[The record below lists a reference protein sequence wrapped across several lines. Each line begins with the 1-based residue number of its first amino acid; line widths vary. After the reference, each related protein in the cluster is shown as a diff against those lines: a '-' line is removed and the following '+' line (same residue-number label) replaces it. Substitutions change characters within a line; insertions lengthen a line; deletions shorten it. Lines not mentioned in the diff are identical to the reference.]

1 MKNNLSIS
9 LVLSGILCSCLD
21 AQVMDI
27 GTNFY
32 RDYLDLAQNKGIF
45 KATDAPLEFTQRNGT
60 KFTFDKIPNNNARN
74 NKGNFTALGRN
85 FVVTA
90 THVENGTNAV
100 DYNEKRGVF
109 GNTKYEYLTRYSST
123 STSKV
128 YNTETT
134 YLRTTKFIVEGS
146 VDPID
151 IPDLEISPASYNDQD
166 IAEIEVRKIE
176 NYFKA
181 IKNSGGANGNDI
193 FAYQAGIGLLSL
205 EKPRIDPITGNP
217 TGGYDTIV
225 DKDGTNNQ
233 TLGASLNNINII
245 NSVAYKKKI
254 SLLGDGNEVNGIYVL
269 PFTNDNFR
277 NKLYIGDSGSGF
289 FVYDTLKNKWV
300 LVGVTS
306 VANGTQNYASIV
318 TARDFNDYK
327 KEYENLV
334 SGVNVLGSALVQN
347 KDNIFSSANGSNIM
361 LNSNLDL
368 GHGGIVVNSGDFTLN
383 STNGSKIAKFA
394 GFDIAGGASL
404 NLNVV
409 SDTSVHKLGKG
420 SLIVS
425 SSGNKPLRLGEGV
438 VELRA
443 LNAFDKIYLT
453 SGRGLLR
460 LGVNESLNDK
470 IFFGNGG
477 GALDL
482 NGFDQTFNNI
492 SANSSDAKI
501 TNKNPQRATL
511 AINGESGKDT
521 IFHANIDKNIELK
534 HSGQGKELVFDG
546 GFDIDGA
553 LSLENAKVTLQGH
566 PKTHA
571 IGDASVLTPLAKS
584 KIAAAGLSEPV
595 YMDLT
600 RPSTLSQP
608 DWDERK
614 FSAKDGIKLKS
625 SELTIGK
632 DAKLNGDITAK
643 NSVINLSGELTHYID
658 KFDGSNTYDDG
669 LKYRQDVQSG
679 NLLVKDVK
687 FDNKIVM
694 DSDSLL
700 RVGGG
705 ATKLKELVINGKDT
719 PLAKDVLLGDG
730 KFEIENLEVSG
741 AQKLG
746 FEPDSVVKKSLK
758 IKSFGS
764 ENEPVL
770 DFKKV
775 LTLGAGMK
783 FDVDFTAALKGGMAL
798 DKTYTLVSAQS
809 IINEGAIF
817 NNEQKLGD
825 LFMTYTISDG
835 KIVMKLSDKK
845 GENPAVSSN
854 VVQERVSKFSQR
866 ENKILSMLKGTPEF
880 VQAIS
885 SGDDE
890 ALRKLAQKADK
901 DMREISTS
909 SLKMSIKALQ
919 NSNELMNSRLFQVTQ
934 LRAKADISQFKL
946 AGLESDIMPSAK
958 MAYEAAEASRER
970 NNFWANVNGAYFKDK
985 KSDGDLKFYGTN
997 IGYDRGYDE
1006 FILGVSAGVSKAK
1019 FSSNVLKDDAKIYS
1033 FGAYGLFERGAH
1045 EIQSNLNFAFIN
1057 SKRSLDEAQKA
1068 SAKGRGILSSNYYK
1082 YKISLSKSGEY
1093 EQSIKP
1099 LLALELGANGI
1110 DGFKND
1116 RYDQKSINDFNVAV
1130 AAGVEYA
1137 LNSDKNAFSVQFL
1150 VKQSVYNSEDKSYV
1164 SLNNSN
1170 EYVDYK
1176 LDNNKLSYKLT
1187 LNSDTKLSENLV
1199 LSSQLSGM
1207 LDNDKNYGI
1216 SGGLKIEYKF

>member
-9 LVLSGILCSCLD
+9 LVLSSILCSCLD

-60 KFTFDKIPNNNARN
+60 KFTFNKIPNNNARN
-74 NKGNFTALGRN
+74 NKGNFTSLGRN

-90 THVENGTNAV
+90 NHTLLASAATNFNEN
-100 DYNEKRGVF
+100 RGWF
-109 GNTKYEYLTRYSST
+109 GNTLYEYATNST
-123 STSKV
+123 QKL
-128 YNTETT
+128 YGADTT
-134 YLRTTKFIVEGS
+134 YLRTSKYIVEGQI
-146 VDPID
+146 DPLD
-151 IPDLEISPASYNDQD
+151 VPNLEISSQDQAKD
-166 IAEIEVRKIE
+166 EANANKIE
-176 NYFKA
+176 DRFRD
-181 IKNSGGANGNDI
+181 IKNSGGASGENI
-193 FAYQAGIGLLSL
+193 LAYEAGTGSLAL
-205 EKPRIDPITGNP
+205 EKPKSDSDGFAEVMSATEFENQN
-217 TGGYDTIV
+217 IV
-225 DKDGTNNQ
+225 NNA
-233 TLGASLNNINII
+233 LGASVNEIG
-245 NSVAYKKKI
+245 VAYSAVYKSHYSSVSKPGVYLFMT
-254 SLLGDGNEVNGIYVL
+254 SNRD
-269 PFTNDNFR
+269 FR
-277 NKLYIGDSGSGF
+277 NRLLPGDSGSGF
-289 FVYDTLKNKWV
+289 FVYDTVAQKWV
-300 LVGVTS
+300 LVGVLTG
-306 VANGTQNYASIV
+306 VEDNKNYASIV

-347 KDNIFSSANGSNIM
+347 KDNIFSSANGSNIT

-368 GHGGIVVNSGDFTLN
+368 GHGGIVVNSGDLTLN

-404 NLNVV
+404 NLNVT
-409 SDTSVHKLGKG
+409 SDTSVHKVGKG

-460 LGVNESLNDK
+460 LGVNENLNDK

-501 TNKNPQRATL
+501 TNENPQRATL
-511 AINGESGKDT
+511 KINGESGKDT
-521 IFHANIDKNIELK
+521 IFHASIDKNIELK

-584 KIAAAGLSEPV
+584 KIAAAGLSEPA

-614 FSAKDGIKLKS
+614 FSAKDGIKLNS

-669 LKYRQDVQSG
+669 LKYRQDIESK

-730 KFEIENLEVSG
+730 KFEVENLEVSG

-746 FEPDSVVKKSLK
+746 FEPDSLIKKSLK

-764 ENEPVL
+764 ENEPIL

-798 DKTYTLVSAQS
+798 DKTYTLVSAQN

-825 LFMTYTISDG
+825 LFMTYAISDG
-835 KIVMKLSDKK
+835 KIVMKLSDKN

-901 DMREISTS
+901 DMKEISTS
-909 SLKMSIKALQ
+909 ALKVSIKALQ

-997 IGYDRGYDE
+997 VGYDRGYDE
-1006 FILGVSAGVSKAK
+1006 FILGVSTGVSKAK
-1019 FSSNVLKDDAKIYS
+1019 FSSDILKDDAKIYS

-1068 SAKGRGILSSNYYK
+1068 SVKGRGILSSNYYK
-1082 YKISLSKSGEY
+1082 YKISLSKSGEF

-1116 RYDQKSINDFNVAV
+1116 RYDQKSVNDFNVAV

-1137 LNSDKNAFSVQFL
+1137 LNSEKNAFSVQFL

-1187 LNSDTKLSENLV
+1187 LNSDTKFSENLV

>member
-9 LVLSGILCSCLD
+9 LVLSSILCSCLD

-60 KFTFDKIPNNNARN
+60 KFTFNKIPNNNARN
-74 NKGNFTALGRN
+74 NKGNFTSLGRN

-90 THVENGTNAV
+90 NHTLLASAATNFNEN
-100 DYNEKRGVF
+100 RGWF
-109 GNTKYEYLTRYSST
+109 GNTLYEYATNST
-123 STSKV
+123 QKL
-128 YNTETT
+128 YGADTT
-134 YLRTTKFIVEGS
+134 YLRTSKYIVEGQI
-146 VDPID
+146 DPLD
-151 IPDLEISPASYNDQD
+151 VPNLEISSQDQAKD
-166 IAEIEVRKIE
+166 EANANKIE
-176 NYFKA
+176 DRFRD
-181 IKNSGGANGNDI
+181 IKNSGGASGENI
-193 FAYQAGIGLLSL
+193 LAYEAGTGSLAL
-205 EKPRIDPITGNP
+205 EKPKSDSDGFAEVMSATEFENQN
-217 TGGYDTIV
+217 IV
-225 DKDGTNNQ
+225 NNA
-233 TLGASLNNINII
+233 LGASVNEIG
-245 NSVAYKKKI
+245 VAYSAVYKSHYSSVSKPGVYLFMT
-254 SLLGDGNEVNGIYVL
+254 SNRG
-269 PFTNDNFR
+269 FR
-277 NKLYIGDSGSGF
+277 NRLLPGDSGSGF
-289 FVYDTLKNKWV
+289 FVYDTVAQKWV
-300 LVGVTS
+300 LVGVLTG
-306 VANGTQNYASIV
+306 VEDNKNYASIV

-347 KDNIFSSANGSNIM
+347 KDNIFSSANGSNIT

-368 GHGGIVVNSGDFTLN
+368 GHGGIVVNSGDLMLN
-383 STNGSKIAKFA
+383 STNGSNIAKFA

-443 LNAFDKIYLT
+443 LNAFDKIYIT

-460 LGVNESLNDK
+460 LGVNENLNDK

-482 NGFDQTFNNI
+482 NGFDQTFDNI

-501 TNKNPQRATL
+501 TNENSQMATL
-511 AINGESGKDT
+511 KINGESGKDT
-521 IFHANIDKNIELK
+521 IFHASIDKNIELK
-534 HSGQGKELVFDG
+534 HSGQGKELIFDG

-584 KIAAAGLSEPV
+584 KIAAAGLSEPA

-600 RPSTLSQP
+600 RPSTLFQP

-669 LKYRQDVQSG
+669 LKYRQDIESK

-705 ATKLKELVINGKDT
+705 TTKLKELVINGKDT

-730 KFEIENLEVSG
+730 KFEVENLEVSG

-746 FEPDSVVKKSLK
+746 FEPDSLIKKSLK

-764 ENEPVL
+764 ENEPAL

-798 DKTYTLVSAQS
+798 DKTYTLVSAQN

-825 LFMTYTISDG
+825 LFMTYAISDG

-890 ALRKLAQKADK
+890 TLRKLAQKADK

-909 SLKMSIKALQ
+909 SLKMSMKALQ

-958 MAYEAAEASRER
+958 MAYEAAEARRER
-970 NNFWANVNGAYFKDK
+970 NNFWANVNGAYFKDRQ
-985 KSDGDLKFYGTN
+985 SDGDLKFYGTN

-1019 FSSNVLKDDAKIYS
+1019 FSSDILKDDAKIYS

-1068 SAKGRGILSSNYYK
+1068 SVKGRGILSSNYYK

-1137 LNSDKNAFSVQFL
+1137 LNSEKNAFSMQFL

-1164 SLNNSN
+1164 SLNNSS

>member
-9 LVLSGILCSCLD
+9 LVLSSILCSCLD

-60 KFTFDKIPNNNARN
+60 KFTFNKIPNNNARN

-90 THVENGTNAV
+90 NHTLLASAATNFNEN
-100 DYNEKRGVF
+100 RGWF
-109 GNTKYEYLTRYSST
+109 GNTLNEYATNST
-123 STSKV
+123 QKL
-128 YNTETT
+128 YGADTT
-134 YLRTTKFIVEGS
+134 YLRTSKYIIEGQI
-146 VDPID
+146 DPLD
-151 IPDLEISPASYNDQD
+151 VPNLEISSQDQIKD
-166 IAEIEVRKIE
+166 EANAKKIE
-176 NYFKA
+176 DRFRD
-181 IKNSGGANGNDI
+181 IKNSGGASGENI
-193 FAYQAGIGLLSL
+193 LAYEAGTGSLAL
-205 EKPRIDPITGNP
+205 EKPKS
-217 TGGYDTIV
+217 DTDGFAEVMSATEFENQNIV
-225 DKDGTNNQ
+225 NNA
-233 TLGASLNNINII
+233 LGASVNEIG
-245 NSVAYKKKI
+245 VAYSAVYKSHYSSVSKPGVYLFMT
-254 SLLGDGNEVNGIYVL
+254 SNRG
-269 PFTNDNFR
+269 FR
-277 NKLYIGDSGSGF
+277 NRLLPGDSGSGF
-289 FVYDTLKNKWV
+289 FVYDTVAQKWV
-300 LVGVTS
+300 LVGVLTG
-306 VANGTQNYASIV
+306 VEDNKNYASIV

-347 KDNIFSSANGSNIM
+347 KDNIFSSANGSNIT
-361 LNSNLDL
+361 LSTNLDL

-394 GFDIAGGASL
+394 GFDIARGASL
-404 NLNVV
+404 NLNVT

-425 SSGNKPLRLGEGV
+425 SSGNKPLRLGDGV

-460 LGVNESLNDK
+460 LGVNENLNDK

-482 NGFDQTFNNI
+482 NGFDQTFDNI

-501 TNKNPQRATL
+501 TNANSQRATL
-511 AINGESGKDT
+511 TINGESAKDT
-521 IFHANIDKNIELK
+521 IFHASINKNIELR

-566 PKTHA
+566 PKAHA

-584 KIAAAGLSEPV
+584 KIATAGLSEPA
-595 YMDLT
+595 YMDLA

-669 LKYRQDVQSG
+669 LKYRQDIESK

-730 KFEIENLEVSG
+730 KFEVENLEVSG

-746 FEPDSVVKKSLK
+746 FEPDSLIKNSLK

-764 ENEPVL
+764 ENEPIL

-798 DKTYTLVSAQS
+798 DKTYTLVSAQN

-825 LFMTYTISDG
+825 LFMTYAISDG

-866 ENKILSMLKGTPEF
+866 ENKILSMLEGTPEF

-901 DMREISTS
+901 DMKEISTS
-909 SLKMSIKALQ
+909 SLKVSMKALQ
-919 NSNELMNSRLFQVTQ
+919 NSNELMNSRLFVITR

-946 AGLESDIMPSAK
+946 AGLENDIMPSAK

-970 NNFWANVNGAYFKDK
+970 NNFWANVNGAYFKDRQ
-985 KSDGDLKFYGTN
+985 SDGNLKFYGTN

-1068 SAKGRGILSSNYYK
+1068 SVKGRGILSSNYYK
-1082 YKISLSKSGEY
+1082 YKISLSKSGEF

-1116 RYDQKSINDFNVAV
+1116 RYDQKSVNNFNVAV

-1137 LNSDKNAFSVQFL
+1137 LNSEKNAFSVQFL

-1164 SLNNSN
+1164 SLNNSS

>member
-9 LVLSGILCSCLD
+9 LVLSSILCSCLD

-45 KATDAPLEFTQRNGT
+45 KATDAPLEFAQRNGT
-60 KFTFDKIPNNNARN
+60 KFTFNRIPNNNARN
-74 NKGNFTALGRN
+74 NKGNFTSLGRN

-90 THVENGTNAV
+90 NHTLLASAATNFNEN
-100 DYNEKRGVF
+100 RGWF
-109 GNTKYEYLTRYSST
+109 GNTLYEYATNST
-123 STSKV
+123 QKL
-128 YNTETT
+128 YGADTT
-134 YLRTTKFIVEGS
+134 YLRTSKYIVEGQI
-146 VDPID
+146 DPLD
-151 IPDLEISPASYNDQD
+151 VPNLEISSQDQTKD
-166 IAEIEVRKIE
+166 EANAKKIE
-176 NYFKA
+176 DRFRD
-181 IKNSGGANGNDI
+181 IKNSGGASGENI
-193 FAYQAGIGLLSL
+193 LAYEAGTGSLAL
-205 EKPRIDPITGNP
+205 EKPKSDSDGFAEVMSATEFENQN
-217 TGGYDTIV
+217 IV
-225 DKDGTNNQ
+225 NNA
-233 TLGASLNNINII
+233 LGASVNEIG
-245 NSVAYKKKI
+245 VAYSAVYKSHYSSVSKPGVYLFMT
-254 SLLGDGNEVNGIYVL
+254 SNRG
-269 PFTNDNFR
+269 FR
-277 NKLYIGDSGSGF
+277 NRLLPGDSGSGF
-289 FVYDTLKNKWV
+289 FVYDTVAQKWV
-300 LVGVTS
+300 LVGVLTG
-306 VANGTQNYASIV
+306 VEDNKNYASIV

-347 KDNIFSSANGSNIM
+347 KDNIFSSANGSNIT

-368 GHGGIVVNSGDFTLN
+368 GHGGIVVNSGDLTLN

-394 GFDIAGGASL
+394 GFDIARGASL

-460 LGVNESLNDK
+460 LGVNENLNDK

-482 NGFDQTFNNI
+482 NGFDQTFDNI

-501 TNKNPQRATL
+501 TNENPQRATL
-511 AINGESGKDT
+511 AINGESGEDT
-521 IFHANIDKNIELK
+521 IFHASIDKNIELK

-566 PKTHA
+566 PKMHA

-584 KIAAAGLSEPV
+584 KIAAAGLSEPA

-669 LKYRQDVQSG
+669 LKYRQDIESK

-705 ATKLKELVINGKDT
+705 ATKLKELVINGKGT

-730 KFEIENLEVSG
+730 KFEVENLEVSG

-746 FEPDSVVKKSLK
+746 FEPDSLIKKSLK

-798 DKTYTLVSAQS
+798 DKTYTLVSAQN

-825 LFMTYTISDG
+825 LFMTYAISDG

-901 DMREISTS
+901 DMKEISTS
-909 SLKMSIKALQ
+909 SLKMSIKVLQ

-970 NNFWANVNGAYFKDK
+970 NNFWANVNGAYFKDRQ
-985 KSDGDLKFYGTN
+985 SDGDLKFYGTN

-1068 SAKGRGILSSNYYK
+1068 SVKGRGILSSNYYK

-1116 RYDQKSINDFNVAV
+1116 RYDQKSINEFNVAV

-1164 SLNNSN
+1164 SLNNSS

>member
-9 LVLSGILCSCLD
+9 LVLSSILCSCLD

-60 KFTFDKIPNNNARN
+60 KFTFNKIPNNNARN

-90 THVENGTNAV
+90 NHTLLASAATNFNEN
-100 DYNEKRGVF
+100 RGWF
-109 GNTKYEYLTRYSST
+109 GNTLYEYATNST
-123 STSKV
+123 QKL
-128 YNTETT
+128 YGADTT
-134 YLRTTKFIVEGS
+134 YLRTSKYIVEGQI
-146 VDPID
+146 DPLD
-151 IPDLEISPASYNDQD
+151 VPNLEISSQDQTKD
-166 IAEIEVRKIE
+166 EANANKIE
-176 NYFKA
+176 DRFRE
-181 IKNSGGANGNDI
+181 IKNSGGASGDNI
-193 FAYQAGIGLLSL
+193 LAYEAGTGSLAL
-205 EKPRIDPITGNP
+205 EKPKSDSDGFAEVMSATEFEHQN
-217 TGGYDTIV
+217 IV
-225 DKDGTNNQ
+225 NNA
-233 TLGASLNNINII
+233 LGASVNEIG
-245 NSVAYKKKI
+245 VAYSAVYKSHYSSVSKPGVYLFMT
-254 SLLGDGNEVNGIYVL
+254 SNRG
-269 PFTNDNFR
+269 FR
-277 NKLYIGDSGSGF
+277 NRLLPGDSGSGF
-289 FVYDTLKNKWV
+289 FVYDTVAQKWV
-300 LVGVTS
+300 LVGVLTG
-306 VANGTQNYASIV
+306 VEDNKNYASIV

-347 KDNIFSSANGSNIM
+347 KDNIFSSANGSNIT

-368 GHGGIVVNSGDFTLN
+368 GHGGIVVNSGDLTLN

-460 LGVNESLNDK
+460 LGVNENLNDK

-477 GALDL
+477 GVLDL

-501 TNKNPQRATL
+501 TNENSQRATL

-521 IFHANIDKNIELK
+521 IFHASIDKNIELK

-584 KIAAAGLSEPV
+584 KIAAAGLSEPA
-595 YMDLT
+595 YMDLA

-669 LKYRQDVQSG
+669 LKYRQDIESK

-705 ATKLKELVINGKDT
+705 TTKLKELVINGKDT

-730 KFEIENLEVSG
+730 KFEVENLEISG

-746 FEPDSVVKKSLK
+746 FEPDSLIKKSLK

-798 DKTYTLVSAQS
+798 DKTYTLVSAQN

-817 NNEQKLGD
+817 NNEQKFGD
-825 LFMTYTISDG
+825 LFMTYVISDG

-909 SLKMSIKALQ
+909 SLKVSIKALQ
-919 NSNELMNSRLFQVTQ
+919 NSNELMNSRLFVITR

-958 MAYEAAEASRER
+958 MAYKAAEASRER

-997 IGYDRGYDE
+997 VGYDRGYDE

-1019 FSSNVLKDDAKIYS
+1019 FSSDILKDDAKIYS

-1057 SKRSLDEAQKA
+1057 SKRSLDDAQKA
-1068 SAKGRGILSSNYYK
+1068 SVKGRGILSSNYYK
-1082 YKISLSKSGEY
+1082 YKISLSKSGEF

-1116 RYDQKSINDFNVAV
+1116 QYDQKSINDFNVAV

-1164 SLNNSN
+1164 SLNNSS

-1207 LDNDKNYGI
+1207 LDKDKNYGI

>member
-45 KATDAPLEFTQRNGT
+45 KATDAPLEFTQRNGA
-60 KFTFDKIPNNNARN
+60 KFTFNKIPNNNARN
-74 NKGNFTALGRN
+74 NKGNFTSLGRN

-90 THVENGTNAV
+90 NNTLLASAATNFNEN
-100 DYNEKRGVF
+100 RGWF
-109 GNTKYEYLTRYSST
+109 GNTLYEYATNST
-123 STSKV
+123 QKL
-128 YNTETT
+128 YGADTT
-134 YLRTTKFIVEGS
+134 YLRTSKYIVEGQI
-146 VDPID
+146 DPLD
-151 IPDLEISPASYNDQD
+151 VPNLEISSQDQAKD
-166 IAEIEVRKIE
+166 EANAKKIE
-176 NYFKA
+176 DRFRD
-181 IKNSGGANGNDI
+181 IKNSGGASGENI
-193 FAYQAGIGLLSL
+193 LAYEAGTGSLAL
-205 EKPRIDPITGNP
+205 EKPKS
-217 TGGYDTIV
+217 DTDGFAEVMSATEFENQNIV
-225 DKDGTNNQ
+225 NNA
-233 TLGASLNNINII
+233 LGASVNEIG
-245 NSVAYKKKI
+245 VAYSAVYKTHYSSVSKPGVYLFMT
-254 SLLGDGNEVNGIYVL
+254 SNRG
-269 PFTNDNFR
+269 FR
-277 NKLYIGDSGSGF
+277 NRLLPGDSGSGF
-289 FVYDTLKNKWV
+289 FVYDTVAQKWV
-300 LVGVTS
+300 LVGVLTG
-306 VANGTQNYASIV
+306 VEDNKNYASIV

-327 KEYENLV
+327 KGYENLV
-334 SGVNVLGSALVQN
+334 SGVNVLGSALVKN
-347 KDNIFSSANGSNIM
+347 KDNIFSSANGSNIT
-361 LNSNLDL
+361 LSTNLDL

-394 GFDIAGGASL
+394 GFDIARGASL
-404 NLNVV
+404 NLNVT
-409 SDTSVHKLGKG
+409 SDTSVHKVGKG

-425 SSGNKPLRLGEGV
+425 SSGNKPLRLGDGV

-443 LNAFDKIYLT
+443 LSAFDKIYLT

-460 LGVNESLNDK
+460 LGVNENLNDK

-482 NGFDQTFNNI
+482 NGFDQTFDNI

-501 TNKNPQRATL
+501 TNANSQRATL
-511 AINGESGKDT
+511 TINGESGKDT
-521 IFHANIDKNIELK
+521 IFHASIDKNIELR
-534 HSGQGKELVFDG
+534 HSGQGKELIFDG

-553 LSLENAKVTLQGH
+553 LSLEDAKVTLQGH

-669 LKYRQDVQSG
+669 LKYRQDIESK
-679 NLLVKDVK
+679 NLLVKYVK

-700 RVGGG
+700 KVGGG
-705 ATKLKELVINGKDT
+705 TTKLKELVINGKDT

-730 KFEIENLEVSG
+730 KFEVENLEVSG

-746 FEPDSVVKKSLK
+746 FEPDSFIKKSLK

-825 LFMTYTISDG
+825 LFMTYAISDG

-845 GENPAVSSN
+845 GENPAVSPN

-890 ALRKLAQKADK
+890 VLRKLAQKADK
-901 DMREISTS
+901 DMKEISTS

-1019 FSSNVLKDDAKIYS
+1019 FSSDILKDDAKIYS

-1045 EIQSNLNFAFIN
+1045 EIQSNLNFVFIN

-1068 SAKGRGILSSNYYK
+1068 SVKGRGILSSNYYK
-1082 YKISLSKSGEY
+1082 YKISLSKSGEF

-1116 RYDQKSINDFNVAV
+1116 RYDQKSVNDFNVAV

-1137 LNSDKNAFSVQFL
+1137 LNSEKNAFSVQFL

-1164 SLNNSN
+1164 SLNNSS

>member
-9 LVLSGILCSCLD
+9 LVLSSILFSCLD

-60 KFTFDKIPNNNARN
+60 KFTFNKIPNNNARN

-90 THVENGTNAV
+90 NHTLLASAATNFNEN
-100 DYNEKRGVF
+100 RGWF
-109 GNTKYEYLTRYSST
+109 GNTLYEYATNST
-123 STSKV
+123 QKL
-128 YNTETT
+128 YGADTT
-134 YLRTTKFIVEGS
+134 YLRTSKYIVEGQI
-146 VDPID
+146 DPLD
-151 IPDLEISPASYNDQD
+151 VPNLEISSQDQTKD
-166 IAEIEVRKIE
+166 EANAKKIE
-176 NYFKA
+176 DRFRD
-181 IKNSGGANGNDI
+181 IKNSGGASGENI
-193 FAYQAGIGLLSL
+193 LAYEAGTGSLAL
-205 EKPRIDPITGNP
+205 EKPKSDSDGFAEVMSATEFEHQN
-217 TGGYDTIV
+217 IV
-225 DKDGTNNQ
+225 NNA
-233 TLGASLNNINII
+233 LGASVNEIG
-245 NSVAYKKKI
+245 VAYSAVYKSHYSSVSKPGVYLFMT
-254 SLLGDGNEVNGIYVL
+254 SNRG
-269 PFTNDNFR
+269 FR
-277 NKLYIGDSGSGF
+277 NRLLPGDSGSGF
-289 FVYDTLKNKWV
+289 FVYDTVAQKWV
-300 LVGVTS
+300 LVGVLTG
-306 VANGTQNYASIV
+306 VEDNKNYASIV

-347 KDNIFSSANGSNIM
+347 KDNIFSSANGSNIT

-368 GHGGIVVNSGDFTLN
+368 GHGGIAVNSGDLTLN

-482 NGFDQTFNNI
+482 NGFNQTFNNI

-501 TNKNPQRATL
+501 TNENSQRATL
-511 AINGESGKDT
+511 KINGESGKDT
-521 IFHANIDKNIELK
+521 IFHASIDKNIELK

-571 IGDASVLTPLAKS
+571 IGDASVLTNEAKS
-584 KIAAAGLSEPV
+584 KIAAAGLSEPA

-669 LKYRQDVQSG
+669 LKYRQDIESK

-700 RVGGG
+700 KVGGG
-705 ATKLKELVINGKDT
+705 TTKLKELVINGKDT

-730 KFEIENLEVSG
+730 KFEVENLEVSG

-746 FEPDSVVKKSLK
+746 FEPDSLIKKSLK

-825 LFMTYTISDG
+825 LFMTYAINGG
-835 KIVMKLSDKK
+835 KIEMKLSDKK
-845 GENPAVSSN
+845 GENPAVSPN
-854 VVQERVSKFSQR
+854 IVQERVSKFSQR
-866 ENKILSMLKGTPEF
+866 ESKILSMLKGTPEF

-901 DMREISTS
+901 EMKEISTS

-985 KSDGDLKFYGTN
+985 ISDGDLKFYGTN

-1006 FILGVSAGVSKAK
+1006 FILGLSAGVSKAK
-1019 FSSNVLKDDAKIYS
+1019 FSSNMLKDDAKIYS
-1033 FGAYGLFERGAH
+1033 FGAYWLFERGPH

-1057 SKRSLDEAQKA
+1057 SKRSLDERQKA
-1068 SAKGRGILSSNYYK
+1068 SVKGRGILSSNYYK
-1082 YKISLSKSGEY
+1082 YKISLSKSGEF

-1099 LLALELGANGI
+1099 LLALELGTNGI

-1176 LDNNKLSYKLT
+1176 LDNNKLNYKLT
-1187 LNSDTKLSENLV
+1187 LNSETKLSENLV

>member
-9 LVLSGILCSCLD
+9 LVLSSILCSCLD

-60 KFTFDKIPNNNARN
+60 KFTFNKIPNNNARN
-74 NKGNFTALGRN
+74 NKGNFTSLGRS

-90 THVENGTNAV
+90 NHTLLASAATNFNEN
-100 DYNEKRGVF
+100 RGWF
-109 GNTKYEYLTRYSST
+109 GNTLYEYATNST
-123 STSKV
+123 QKL
-128 YNTETT
+128 YGADTT
-134 YLRTTKFIVEGS
+134 YLRTSKYIVEGQI
-146 VDPID
+146 DPLD
-151 IPDLEISPASYNDQD
+151 VPNLEISSQDQAKD
-166 IAEIEVRKIE
+166 EANAKKIE
-176 NYFKA
+176 DRFRD
-181 IKNSGGANGNDI
+181 IKNSGGASGDNILAYEAGTGSLALERPKSDSDG
-193 FAYQAGIGLLSL
+193 FAEVMSATEFENQ
-205 EKPRIDPITGNP
+205 N
-217 TGGYDTIV
+217 IV
-225 DKDGTNNQ
+225 NNA
-233 TLGASLNNINII
+233 LGASVNEIG
-245 NSVAYKKKI
+245 VAYSAVYKSHYSSVSKPGVYLFMT
-254 SLLGDGNEVNGIYVL
+254 SNRG
-269 PFTNDNFR
+269 FR
-277 NKLYIGDSGSGF
+277 NRLLPGDSGSGF
-289 FVYDTLKNKWV
+289 FVYDAVSQKWV
-300 LVGVTS
+300 LVGVLTG
-306 VANGTQNYASIV
+306 VEDNKNYASIV

-347 KDNIFSSANGSNIM
+347 KDNIFSSANGSNIT

-460 LGVNESLNDK
+460 LGVNENLNDK

-482 NGFDQTFNNI
+482 NGFDQTFDNI

-501 TNKNPQRATL
+501 TNENSQRVAL
-511 AINGESGKDT
+511 KINGESGKDT

-584 KIAAAGLSEPV
+584 KIAAAGLSEPA

-669 LKYRQDVQSG
+669 LKYRQDIESK

-705 ATKLKELVINGKDT
+705 TTKLKELVINGKDT

-730 KFEIENLEVSG
+730 KFEVENLEVSG

-746 FEPDSVVKKSLK
+746 FEPDSLIKKSLK

-764 ENEPVL
+764 ENEPAL

-775 LTLGAGMK
+775 LTLGIGMK

-825 LFMTYTISDG
+825 LFMTYAISDG

-901 DMREISTS
+901 DMKEISAS
-909 SLKMSIKALQ
+909 ALKVSIKALQ

-970 NNFWANVNGAYFKDK
+970 NNFWANVNGAYFKDRQ
-985 KSDGDLKFYGTN
+985 SDGDLKFYGTN

-1019 FSSNVLKDDAKIYS
+1019 FSSDILKDDAKIYS

-1068 SAKGRGILSSNYYK
+1068 SVKGRGILSSNYYK
-1082 YKISLSKSGEY
+1082 YKISLSKSGEF

-1137 LNSDKNAFSVQFL
+1137 LNSEKNAFSVQFL

-1164 SLNNSN
+1164 SLNNSS

-1176 LDNNKLSYKLT
+1176 LDNNKLSYKLI

>member
-9 LVLSGILCSCLD
+9 LVLSSILCSCLD

-45 KATDAPLEFTQRNGT
+45 KAADAPLEFTQRNGT
-60 KFTFDKIPNNNARN
+60 KFTFNKIPNNNARN
-74 NKGNFTALGRN
+74 NKGNFTSLGRN

-90 THVENGTNAV
+90 NHTLLASAATNFNEN
-100 DYNEKRGVF
+100 RGWF
-109 GNTKYEYLTRYSST
+109 GNTLYEYATNST
-123 STSKV
+123 QKL
-128 YNTETT
+128 YGADTT
-134 YLRTTKFIVEGS
+134 YLRTSKYIVEGQI
-146 VDPID
+146 DPLD
-151 IPDLEISPASYNDQD
+151 VPNLEISSQDQTKD
-166 IAEIEVRKIE
+166 EANAKKIE
-176 NYFKA
+176 DRFRD
-181 IKNSGGANGNDI
+181 IKNSGGASGENI
-193 FAYQAGIGLLSL
+193 LAYEAGTGSLAL
-205 EKPRIDPITGNP
+205 EKPKSDSDGFAEVMSATEFEHQN
-217 TGGYDTIV
+217 IV
-225 DKDGTNNQ
+225 NNA
-233 TLGASLNNINII
+233 LGASVNEIG
-245 NSVAYKKKI
+245 VAYSAVYKSHYSSVSKPGVYLFMT
-254 SLLGDGNEVNGIYVL
+254 SNRG
-269 PFTNDNFR
+269 FR
-277 NKLYIGDSGSGF
+277 NRLLPGDSGSGF
-289 FVYDTLKNKWV
+289 FVYDTVAQKWV
-300 LVGVTS
+300 LVGVLTG
-306 VANGTQNYASIV
+306 VEDNKNYASIV

-347 KDNIFSSANGSNIM
+347 KDNIFSSANGSNIT

-368 GHGGIVVNSGDFTLN
+368 GHGGIVVNSGDLTLN

-460 LGVNESLNDK
+460 LGVNENLNDK

-482 NGFDQTFNNI
+482 NGFDQTFDNI

-501 TNKNPQRATL
+501 TNENSQRATL

-521 IFHANIDKNIELK
+521 IFHASIDKNIELK

-584 KIAAAGLSEPV
+584 KIAAAGLSEPA

-600 RPSTLSQP
+600 RPSTLFQP

-614 FSAKDGIKLKS
+614 FSAKDGINLKS

-658 KFDGSNTYDDG
+658 KFDGSNTYDNG
-669 LKYRQDVQSG
+669 LKYRQDIESK

-705 ATKLKELVINGKDT
+705 TTKLKELVINGKDT

-730 KFEIENLEVSG
+730 KFEVENLEVSG

-746 FEPDSVVKKSLK
+746 FEPDSLIKKSLK

-798 DKTYTLVSAQS
+798 DKTYTLVSAQN

-825 LFMTYTISDG
+825 LFMAYTISNG

-890 ALRKLAQKADK
+890 VLRKLAQKADK
-901 DMREISTS
+901 DMKEISTS

-919 NSNELMNSRLFQVTQ
+919 NSNELMNSRIFQVTQ
-934 LRAKADISQFKL
+934 LRVKADISQFKL

-958 MAYEAAEASRER
+958 MAYEAAEANRER
-970 NNFWANVNGAYFKDK
+970 NNFWANVNGAYFKDRQ
-985 KSDGDLKFYGTN
+985 SDGDLKFYGTN

-1068 SAKGRGILSSNYYK
+1068 SVKGRGILSSNYYK

-1137 LNSDKNAFSVQFL
+1137 LSSEKNAFIVQFL

-1164 SLNNSN
+1164 SLNNSS

>member
-9 LVLSGILCSCLD
+9 LVLSSILCSCLD

-45 KATDAPLEFTQRNGT
+45 KATDAPLEFTQRNGA
-60 KFTFDKIPNNNARN
+60 KFTFNKIPNNNARN
-74 NKGNFTALGRN
+74 NKGNFTSLGRN

-90 THVENGTNAV
+90 NHTLLASAATNFNEN
-100 DYNEKRGVF
+100 RGWF
-109 GNTKYEYLTRYSST
+109 GNTLYEYVTNST
-123 STSKV
+123 QKL
-128 YNTETT
+128 YGADTT
-134 YLRTTKFIVEGS
+134 YLRTSKYIVEGQI
-146 VDPID
+146 DPLD
-151 IPDLEISPASYNDQD
+151 VPNLEISSQDQTKD
-166 IAEIEVRKIE
+166 EANANKIE
-176 NYFKA
+176 DHFRD
-181 IKNSGGANGNDI
+181 IKNSGGASGENI
-193 FAYQAGIGLLSL
+193 LAYEAGTGSLAL
-205 EKPRIDPITGNP
+205 EKPKS
-217 TGGYDTIV
+217 DTDGFAEVMSATEFENQNIV
-225 DKDGTNNQ
+225 NNA
-233 TLGASLNNINII
+233 LGASVNEIG
-245 NSVAYKKKI
+245 VAYSAVYKTHYSSVSKPGVYLFMT
-254 SLLGDGNEVNGIYVL
+254 SNRG
-269 PFTNDNFR
+269 FR
-277 NKLYIGDSGSGF
+277 NRLLPGDSGSGF
-289 FVYDTLKNKWV
+289 FVYDTVAKKWV
-300 LVGVTS
+300 LVGVLTG
-306 VANGTQNYASIV
+306 VEDNKNYASIV
-318 TARDFNDYK
+318 TERDFNDYK
-327 KEYENLV
+327 KGYENLV

-347 KDNIFSSANGSNIM
+347 KDNIFSSANGSNIT
-361 LNSNLDL
+361 LSTNLDL

-383 STNGSKIAKFA
+383 STNGSKIAKIA
-394 GFDIAGGASL
+394 GFDIAEGASL
-404 NLNVV
+404 NLNVT

-460 LGVNESLNDK
+460 LGVNENLNDK

-482 NGFDQTFNNI
+482 NGFDQTFDNI

-501 TNKNPQRATL
+501 TNENSQRATL

-521 IFHANIDKNIELK
+521 IFHASIDKNIELR

-584 KIAAAGLSEPV
+584 KIAAAGLNEPD

-669 LKYRQDVQSG
+669 LKYRQDIESRK
-679 NLLVKDVK
+679 LLVKDVK

-705 ATKLKELVINGKDT
+705 TTRLKELVINGKDT

-730 KFEIENLEVSG
+730 KFEVENLEVSG

-746 FEPDSVVKKSLK
+746 FEPDSFIKKSLK

-783 FDVDFTAALKGGMAL
+783 FEVDFTAALKGGMAL

-817 NNEQKLGD
+817 NNEQKFGD
-825 LFMTYTISDG
+825 LFMTYAINGG
-835 KIVMKLSDKK
+835 KIEMKLSDKK
-845 GENPAVSSN
+845 GENPAVSPN
-854 VVQERVSKFSQR
+854 IVQERVSKFSQR
-866 ENKILSMLKGTPEF
+866 ESKILSMLKGTPEF

-890 ALRKLAQKADK
+890 ALRKLAQKEDK
-901 DMREISTS
+901 EMKEISTS
-909 SLKMSIKALQ
+909 ALKVSIKALQ

-985 KSDGDLKFYGTN
+985 ISDGDLKFYGTN

-1019 FSSNVLKDDAKIYS
+1019 FSSDILKDDAKIYS

-1045 EIQSNLNFAFIN
+1045 EIQSNLNFAFIS

-1068 SAKGRGILSSNYYK
+1068 SVKGRGILSSNYYK
-1082 YKISLSKSGEY
+1082 YKISLSKSGEF

-1187 LNSDTKLSENLV
+1187 LNSETKLSENLV

-1216 SGGLKIEYKF
+1216 SGDLKIEYKF

>member
-9 LVLSGILCSCLD
+9 LVLSSILCSCLD

-60 KFTFDKIPNNNARN
+60 KFTFNKIPNNNARN

-90 THVENGTNAV
+90 NHTLLASAATNFNEN
-100 DYNEKRGVF
+100 RGWF
-109 GNTKYEYLTRYSST
+109 GNTLYEYATNST
-123 STSKV
+123 QKL
-128 YNTETT
+128 YGADTT
-134 YLRTTKFIVEGS
+134 YLRTSKYIVEGQI
-146 VDPID
+146 DPLD
-151 IPDLEISPASYNDQD
+151 VPNLEISSQDQAKD
-166 IAEIEVRKIE
+166 EANANKIE
-176 NYFKA
+176 DRFRD
-181 IKNSGGANGNDI
+181 IKNSGGASGENI
-193 FAYQAGIGLLSL
+193 LAYEAGTGSLAL
-205 EKPRIDPITGNP
+205 EKPKSDSDGFAEVMSATEFENQN
-217 TGGYDTIV
+217 IV
-225 DKDGTNNQ
+225 NNA
-233 TLGASLNNINII
+233 LGASVNEIG
-245 NSVAYKKKI
+245 VAYSAVYKSHYSSVSKPGVYLFMT
-254 SLLGDGNEVNGIYVL
+254 SNRG
-269 PFTNDNFR
+269 FR
-277 NKLYIGDSGSGF
+277 NRLLPGDSGSGF
-289 FVYDTLKNKWV
+289 FVYDTVAQKWV
-300 LVGVTS
+300 LVGVLTG
-306 VANGTQNYASIV
+306 VEDNKNYASIV

-347 KDNIFSSANGSNIM
+347 KDNIFSSVNGSNIT

-368 GHGGIVVNSGDFTLN
+368 GHGGIVVNSGDLTLN

-460 LGVNESLNDK
+460 LGVNENLNDK

-482 NGFDQTFNNI
+482 NGFDQTFDNI

-501 TNKNPQRATL
+501 TNENSQRATL

-521 IFHANIDKNIELK
+521 IFHASIDKNIELK

-571 IGDASVLTPLAKS
+571 VGDASVLTPLAKS
-584 KIAAAGLSEPV
+584 KIAAAGLSEPA

-669 LKYRQDVQSG
+669 LKYRQDIESR

-730 KFEIENLEVSG
+730 KFEVENLEVSG

-746 FEPDSVVKKSLK
+746 FEPDSLIKKSLK

-825 LFMTYTISDG
+825 LFMTYAISDG

-845 GENPAVSSN
+845 GENPVVSSN

-909 SLKMSIKALQ
+909 SLKVGMKALQ

-958 MAYEAAEASRER
+958 MAYEAAEAIRER
-970 NNFWANVNGAYFKDK
+970 NNFWANVNGAYFKDRQ
-985 KSDGDLKFYGTN
+985 SDGDLKFYGTN

-1019 FSSNVLKDDAKIYS
+1019 FSSDILKDDAKIYS

-1068 SAKGRGILSSNYYK
+1068 SVKGRGILSSNYYK
-1082 YKISLSKSGEY
+1082 YKISLSKSGEF

-1137 LNSDKNAFSVQFL
+1137 LNSEKNAFSVQFL

>member
-45 KATDAPLEFTQRNGT
+45 KATDAPLEFTQRNGA
-60 KFTFDKIPNNNARN
+60 KFTFNKIPNNNARN
-74 NKGNFTALGRN
+74 NKGNFTSLGRN

-90 THVENGTNAV
+90 NHTLLASAATNFNEN
-100 DYNEKRGVF
+100 RGWF
-109 GNTKYEYLTRYSST
+109 GNTLYEYATNST
-123 STSKV
+123 QKL
-128 YNTETT
+128 YGADTT
-134 YLRTTKFIVEGS
+134 YLQTSKYIVEGQI
-146 VDPID
+146 DPLD
-151 IPDLEISPASYNDQD
+151 VPNLEISSQDQTKD
-166 IAEIEVRKIE
+166 EANAKKIE
-176 NYFKA
+176 DRFRD
-181 IKNSGGANGNDI
+181 IKNSGGASGENI
-193 FAYQAGIGLLSL
+193 LAYEAGTGSLAL
-205 EKPRIDPITGNP
+205 EKPKSDSDGFAEVMSATEFENQN
-217 TGGYDTIV
+217 IV
-225 DKDGTNNQ
+225 NNA
-233 TLGASLNNINII
+233 LGASVNEIG
-245 NSVAYKKKI
+245 VAYSAVYKSHYSSVSKPGVYLFMT
-254 SLLGDGNEVNGIYVL
+254 SNRG
-269 PFTNDNFR
+269 FR
-277 NKLYIGDSGSGF
+277 NRLLPGDSGSGF
-289 FVYDTLKNKWV
+289 FVYDTVAQKWV
-300 LVGVTS
+300 LVGVLTG
-306 VANGTQNYASIV
+306 VEDNKNYASIV

-347 KDNIFSSANGSNIM
+347 KDNIFSSANGLNIT

-368 GHGGIVVNSGDFTLN
+368 GHGGIVVNSGDLTLN

-394 GFDIAGGASL
+394 GFNIAGGASL

-460 LGVNESLNDK
+460 LGVNENLNDK

-482 NGFDQTFNNI
+482 NGFDQTFDNI

-501 TNKNPQRATL
+501 TNENSQRATL

-521 IFHANIDKNIELK
+521 IFHASIDKNIELK

-584 KIAAAGLSEPV
+584 KMAAAGLSEPA

-669 LKYRQDVQSG
+669 LKYRQDIESK

-700 RVGGG
+700 KVGGG
-705 ATKLKELVINGKDT
+705 TTKLKELVVNGKDT

-730 KFEIENLEVSG
+730 KFEVENLEVSG

-746 FEPDSVVKKSLK
+746 FEPDSLIKKSLK

-798 DKTYTLVSAQS
+798 DKTYTLVSAQN

-825 LFMTYTISDG
+825 LFMTYAISDG

-901 DMREISTS
+901 DMKEISTS

-985 KSDGDLKFYGTN
+985 QSDGDLKFYGTN

-1068 SAKGRGILSSNYYK
+1068 SVKGRGILSSNYYK

-1187 LNSDTKLSENLV
+1187 LNSETKLSENLV

>member
-9 LVLSGILCSCLD
+9 LVLSSILCSCLD

-27 GTNFY
+27 GINFY

-60 KFTFDKIPNNNARN
+60 KFTFNKIPNNNARN

-90 THVENGTNAV
+90 NHTLLASAATNFNEN
-100 DYNEKRGVF
+100 RGWF
-109 GNTKYEYLTRYSST
+109 GNTLYEYATNSTQKLYSAD
-123 STSKV
+123 
-128 YNTETT
+128 TT
-134 YLRTTKFIVEGS
+134 YLRTSKYIVEGQI
-146 VDPID
+146 DPLD
-151 IPDLEISPASYNDQD
+151 VPNLEISSQDQAKD
-166 IAEIEVRKIE
+166 EANANKIE
-176 NYFKA
+176 GRFRD
-181 IKNSGGANGNDI
+181 IKNSGGASGENI
-193 FAYQAGIGLLSL
+193 LAYEAGTGSLAL
-205 EKPRIDPITGNP
+205 EKPKSDSDGFAEVMSATEFEHQN
-217 TGGYDTIV
+217 IV
-225 DKDGTNNQ
+225 NNA
-233 TLGASLNNINII
+233 LGASVNEIG
-245 NSVAYKKKI
+245 VAYSAVYKSHYSSVSKPGVYLFMT
-254 SLLGDGNEVNGIYVL
+254 SNRG
-269 PFTNDNFR
+269 FR
-277 NKLYIGDSGSGF
+277 NRLLPGDSGSGF
-289 FVYDTLKNKWV
+289 FVYDTVAQKWV
-300 LVGVTS
+300 LVGVLTG
-306 VANGTQNYASIV
+306 VEDNKNYASIV

-347 KDNIFSSANGSNIM
+347 KDNIFSSANGSNIT

-460 LGVNESLNDK
+460 LGVNENLNDK

-501 TNKNPQRATL
+501 TNDNSQRATL
-511 AINGESGKDT
+511 KINGESGKDT
-521 IFHANIDKNIELK
+521 IFHASIDKNIELK

-584 KIAAAGLSEPV
+584 KITAAGLSEPAH
-595 YMDLT
+595 MDLT

-669 LKYRQDVQSG
+669 LKYRQDIESK

-730 KFEIENLEVSG
+730 KFEVENLEASG

-798 DKTYTLVSAQS
+798 DKTYTLVSAQN

-825 LFMTYTISDG
+825 LFMTYAISDG

-845 GENPAVSSN
+845 GENPAVSPN
-854 VVQERVSKFSQR
+854 VVQERISKFSQR

-901 DMREISTS
+901 DMKEISTS
-909 SLKMSIKALQ
+909 SLKVSIKALQ

-970 NNFWANVNGAYFKDK
+970 NNVWANVNGAYFKDRQ
-985 KSDGDLKFYGTN
+985 SDGDLKFYGTN
-997 IGYDRGYDE
+997 VGYDRGYDE

-1019 FSSNVLKDDAKIYS
+1019 FSSDILKDDAKIYS

-1057 SKRSLDEAQKA
+1057 SKRSLDDAQKA
-1068 SAKGRGILSSNYYK
+1068 SVKGRGILSSNYYK
-1082 YKISLSKSGEY
+1082 YKISLSKSGEF

-1116 RYDQKSINDFNVAV
+1116 QYDQKSINDFNVAV

-1164 SLNNSN
+1164 SLNNSS

-1207 LDNDKNYGI
+1207 LDKDKNYGI

>member
-9 LVLSGILCSCLD
+9 LVLSSILCSCLD

-60 KFTFDKIPNNNARN
+60 KFTFNKIPNNNARN
-74 NKGNFTALGRN
+74 NKGNFTSLGRN

-90 THVENGTNAV
+90 NHTLLASAATNFNEN
-100 DYNEKRGVF
+100 RGWF
-109 GNTKYEYLTRYSST
+109 GNTLYEYATNST
-123 STSKV
+123 QKL
-128 YNTETT
+128 YGADTT
-134 YLRTTKFIVEGS
+134 YLRTSKYIVEGQI
-146 VDPID
+146 DPLD
-151 IPDLEISPASYNDQD
+151 VPNLEISSQDQTKD
-166 IAEIEVRKIE
+166 EANANKIE
-176 NYFKA
+176 DRFRD
-181 IKNSGGANGNDI
+181 IKNSGGASGENI
-193 FAYQAGIGLLSL
+193 LAYEAGTGSLAL
-205 EKPRIDPITGNP
+205 EKPKS
-217 TGGYDTIV
+217 DTDGFAEVMSATEFEHQNIV
-225 DKDGTNNQ
+225 NNA
-233 TLGASLNNINII
+233 LGASVNEIG
-245 NSVAYKKKI
+245 VAYSAVYKSHYSSVSKPGVYLFMT
-254 SLLGDGNEVNGIYVL
+254 SNRG
-269 PFTNDNFR
+269 FR
-277 NKLYIGDSGSGF
+277 NRLLPGDSGSGF
-289 FVYDTLKNKWV
+289 FVYDTVAQKWV
-300 LVGVTS
+300 LVGVLTG
-306 VANGTQNYASIV
+306 VEDNKNYASIV

-347 KDNIFSSANGSNIM
+347 KDNIFSSANGSNIT
-361 LNSNLDL
+361 LSTNLDL

-394 GFDIAGGASL
+394 GFDIARGASL
-404 NLNVV
+404 NLNVT

-420 SLIVS
+420 SLTVS

-460 LGVNESLNDK
+460 LGVNENLNDK

-501 TNKNPQRATL
+501 TNENSQRATL

-521 IFHANIDKNIELK
+521 IFHASIDKNIELK

-584 KIAAAGLSEPV
+584 KIAAAGLSEPA

-669 LKYRQDVQSG
+669 LKYRQDIESK

-730 KFEIENLEVSG
+730 KFEVENLEVSG

-746 FEPDSVVKKSLK
+746 FEPDSLIKKSLK

-775 LTLGAGMK
+775 LTLGTGMK

-798 DKTYTLVSAQS
+798 DKTYTLVSAQN

-825 LFMTYTISDG
+825 LFMTYAISDG

-901 DMREISTS
+901 DMKEISTS
-909 SLKMSIKALQ
+909 SLKVSIKALQ

-985 KSDGDLKFYGTN
+985 ISDGDLKFYGTN

-1019 FSSNVLKDDAKIYS
+1019 FSSDILKDDAKIYS

-1130 AAGVEYA
+1130 ATGVEYA
-1137 LNSDKNAFSVQFL
+1137 LSSDKNAFSVQFL

-1187 LNSDTKLSENLV
+1187 LNSETKLSENLV

>member
-9 LVLSGILCSCLD
+9 LVLSSILCSCLD

-60 KFTFDKIPNNNARN
+60 KFTFNKIPNNNARN

-90 THVENGTNAV
+90 NHTLLASAATNFDEN
-100 DYNEKRGVF
+100 RGWF
-109 GNTKYEYLTRYSST
+109 GNTLYEYATNST
-123 STSKV
+123 QKL
-128 YNTETT
+128 YGADTT
-134 YLRTTKFIVEGS
+134 YLRTSKYIVEGQI
-146 VDPID
+146 DPLDVPNLD
-151 IPDLEISPASYNDQD
+151 ISSQDQTKD
-166 IAEIEVRKIE
+166 EANAKKIE
-176 NYFKA
+176 DRFRD
-181 IKNSGGANGNDI
+181 IKNSGGASGENI
-193 FAYQAGIGLLSL
+193 LAYEAGTGSLAL
-205 EKPRIDPITGNP
+205 EKPKSDSDGFAEVMSATEFENQN
-217 TGGYDTIV
+217 IV
-225 DKDGTNNQ
+225 NNA
-233 TLGASLNNINII
+233 LGASVNEIG
-245 NSVAYKKKI
+245 VAYSAVYKSHYSSVSKPGVYLFMT
-254 SLLGDGNEVNGIYVL
+254 SNRG
-269 PFTNDNFR
+269 FR
-277 NKLYIGDSGSGF
+277 NRLLPGDSGSGF
-289 FVYDTLKNKWV
+289 FVYDTVAQKWV
-300 LVGVTS
+300 LVGVLTG
-306 VANGTQNYASIV
+306 VEDNKNYASIV

-327 KEYENLV
+327 QEYENLV

-347 KDNIFSSANGSNIM
+347 KDNIFSSANGSNIT
-361 LNSNLDL
+361 LNFNLDL

-404 NLNVV
+404 NLNVT

-460 LGVNESLNDK
+460 LGVNENLNDK

-482 NGFDQTFNNI
+482 NGFDQTFDNI

-501 TNKNPQRATL
+501 TNANSQRATL
-511 AINGESGKDT
+511 TINGESGKDT
-521 IFHANIDKNIELK
+521 IFHASIDKNIELR

-584 KIAAAGLSEPV
+584 KIAAAGLSEPA

-600 RPSTLSQP
+600 RPSTLYQP

-669 LKYRQDVQSG
+669 LKYRQDIESK

-705 ATKLKELVINGKDT
+705 TTKLKELVINGKDT

-730 KFEIENLEVSG
+730 KFEVENLEVSG

-746 FEPDSVVKKSLK
+746 FEPDSLIKKSLK

-798 DKTYTLVSAQS
+798 DKTYTLVSAQN

-825 LFMTYTISDG
+825 LFMTYAISDG

-885 SGDDE
+885 SDDDE

-901 DMREISTS
+901 DMKEISTS

-934 LRAKADISQFKL
+934 LRTKADISQFKL

-970 NNFWANVNGAYFKDK
+970 NNFWANVNGAYFKDRQ
-985 KSDGDLKFYGTN
+985 SDGDLKFYGTN
-997 IGYDRGYDE
+997 VGYDRGYDE

-1033 FGAYGLFERGAH
+1033 FGAYGLFERGPH

-1068 SAKGRGILSSNYYK
+1068 SVKGRGILSSNYYK
-1082 YKISLSKSGEY
+1082 YKISLSKSGEF

-1099 LLALELGANGI
+1099 LLALELGTNGI

-1116 RYDQKSINDFNVAV
+1116 RYDQKSVNDFNVAV

>member
-9 LVLSGILCSCLD
+9 LVLSSILCSCLD

-60 KFTFDKIPNNNARN
+60 KFTFNKIPNNNARN

-90 THVENGTNAV
+90 NHTLLASAATNFNEN
-100 DYNEKRGVF
+100 RGWF
-109 GNTKYEYLTRYSST
+109 GNTLYEYATNST
-123 STSKV
+123 QKL
-128 YNTETT
+128 YGADTT
-134 YLRTTKFIVEGS
+134 YLRTSKYIIEGQI
-146 VDPID
+146 DPLD
-151 IPDLEISPASYNDQD
+151 VPNLEISSQDQIKD
-166 IAEIEVRKIE
+166 EANAKKIE
-176 NYFKA
+176 DRFRD
-181 IKNSGGANGNDI
+181 IKNSGGASGENI
-193 FAYQAGIGLLSL
+193 LAYEAGTGSLAL
-205 EKPRIDPITGNP
+205 EKPKSDSDGFAEVMSATEFENQN
-217 TGGYDTIV
+217 IV
-225 DKDGTNNQ
+225 NNA
-233 TLGASLNNINII
+233 LGASVNEIG
-245 NSVAYKKKI
+245 VAYSAVYKSHYSSVSKPGVYLFMT
-254 SLLGDGNEVNGIYVL
+254 SNRG
-269 PFTNDNFR
+269 FR
-277 NKLYIGDSGSGF
+277 NRLLPGDSGSGF
-289 FVYDTLKNKWV
+289 FVYDTVAQKWV
-300 LVGVTS
+300 LVGVLTG
-306 VANGTQNYASIV
+306 VEDNKNYASIV

-327 KEYENLV
+327 QEYENLV

-347 KDNIFSSANGSNIM
+347 KDNIFSSANGSNIT
-361 LNSNLDL
+361 LSTNLDL

-460 LGVNESLNDK
+460 LGVNENLNDK

-501 TNKNPQRATL
+501 TNENSQRATL
-511 AINGESGKDT
+511 KINGESGKDT
-521 IFHANIDKNIELK
+521 IFHASIDKNIELK

-553 LSLENAKVTLQGH
+553 LSLENAKVMLQGH

-584 KIAAAGLSEPV
+584 KIAAAGLSEPA
-595 YMDLT
+595 YMDLA

-669 LKYRQDVQSG
+669 LKYRQDIESK

-687 FDNKIVM
+687 FDNKIVI

-705 ATKLKELVINGKDT
+705 ATKLKELVVNGKDT

-730 KFEIENLEVSG
+730 KFEVENLEVSG

-764 ENEPVL
+764 ENEPIL

-825 LFMTYTISDG
+825 LFMTYAING
-835 KIVMKLSDKK
+835 GNIEMKLSDKK
-845 GENPAVSSN
+845 GENPVVSSN
-854 VVQERVSKFSQR
+854 VVQERASKISQR

-890 ALRKLAQKADK
+890 ALKKLVQKADK
-901 DMREISTS
+901 DMKEISTS
-909 SLKMSIKALQ
+909 ALKVSIKTLQ

-970 NNFWANVNGAYFKDK
+970 NNFWANVNGTYFKDK
-985 KSDGDLKFYGTN
+985 ISNGDLKFYGTN

-1019 FSSNVLKDDAKIYS
+1019 FSSDILKDDAKIYS
-1033 FGAYGLFERGAH
+1033 FGAYGLFERGPH

-1068 SAKGRGILSSNYYK
+1068 SVKGRGILSSNYYK

-1176 LDNNKLSYKLT
+1176 LDNNKLNYKLT
-1187 LNSDTKLSENLV
+1187 LNSETKLSENLV

>member
-9 LVLSGILCSCLD
+9 LVLSSILCSCLD

-60 KFTFDKIPNNNARN
+60 KFTFNKIPNNNARN

-90 THVENGTNAV
+90 NHTLLASAATNFNEN
-100 DYNEKRGVF
+100 RGWF
-109 GNTKYEYLTRYSST
+109 GNTLYEYATNST
-123 STSKV
+123 QKL
-128 YNTETT
+128 YGADTT
-134 YLRTTKFIVEGS
+134 YLRTSKYIVEGQI
-146 VDPID
+146 DPLD
-151 IPDLEISPASYNDQD
+151 VPNLEISSQDQAKD
-166 IAEIEVRKIE
+166 EANANKIE
-176 NYFKA
+176 DRFRD
-181 IKNSGGANGNDI
+181 IKNSGGASGENI
-193 FAYQAGIGLLSL
+193 LAYDAGTGSLAL
-205 EKPRIDPITGNP
+205 EKPKSDSDGFAEVMSATEFENQN
-217 TGGYDTIV
+217 IV
-225 DKDGTNNQ
+225 NNA
-233 TLGASLNNINII
+233 LGASVNEIG
-245 NSVAYKKKI
+245 VAYSAVYKSHYSSVSKPGVYLFMT
-254 SLLGDGNEVNGIYVL
+254 SNRG
-269 PFTNDNFR
+269 FR
-277 NKLYIGDSGSGF
+277 NRLLPGDSGSGF
-289 FVYDTLKNKWV
+289 FVYDTVAQKWV
-300 LVGVTS
+300 LVGVLTG
-306 VANGTQNYASIV
+306 VEDNKNYASIV

-347 KDNIFSSANGSNIM
+347 KDNIFSSANGSNIT

-368 GHGGIVVNSGDFTLN
+368 GHGGIVVNSGDLTLN

-404 NLNVV
+404 NLNVT

-443 LNAFDKIYLT
+443 LNAFDKIYIT

-460 LGVNESLNDK
+460 LGVNENLNDK

-482 NGFDQTFNNI
+482 NGFDQTFDNI

-501 TNKNPQRATL
+501 TNENSQRATL

-521 IFHANIDKNIELK
+521 IFHASIDKNIELK
-534 HSGQGKELVFDG
+534 HSGQGNELVFDG

-566 PKTHA
+566 PKTYA

-584 KIAAAGLSEPV
+584 KMAAAGLSEPA

-669 LKYRQDVQSG
+669 LKYRQDIESK

-730 KFEIENLEVSG
+730 KFEVENLEVSG

-746 FEPDSVVKKSLK
+746 FEPDSLIKKSLK
-758 IKSFGS
+758 IKNFGS

-798 DKTYTLVSAQS
+798 DKTYTLVSAQN

-825 LFMTYTISDG
+825 LFMTYAISDG

-901 DMREISTS
+901 DMKEISTS
-909 SLKMSIKALQ
+909 SLKVSMKALQ

-958 MAYEAAEASRER
+958 IAYEAAEASRER

-1068 SAKGRGILSSNYYK
+1068 SVKGRGILSSNYYK
-1082 YKISLSKSGEY
+1082 YKISLSKSDEF

-1116 RYDQKSINDFNVAV
+1116 QYDQKSINDFNVAV

-1137 LNSDKNAFSVQFL
+1137 LSSDKNAFSVQFL

>member
-1 MKNNLSIS
+1 LKNNLSIS
-9 LVLSGILCSCLD
+9 LVLSSILCSCLD

-60 KFTFDKIPNNNARN
+60 KFTFNKIPNNNARN

-90 THVENGTNAV
+90 NHTLLASAATNFNEN
-100 DYNEKRGVF
+100 RGWF
-109 GNTKYEYLTRYSST
+109 GNTLYEYATNST
-123 STSKV
+123 QKL
-128 YNTETT
+128 YGADTT
-134 YLRTTKFIVEGS
+134 YLRTSKYIVEGQI
-146 VDPID
+146 DPLD
-151 IPDLEISPASYNDQD
+151 VPNLEISSQDQTKD
-166 IAEIEVRKIE
+166 EANAKKIE
-176 NYFKA
+176 DRFRD
-181 IKNSGGANGNDI
+181 IKNSGGANGENILAYEAGTGSLALERPKSDSDG
-193 FAYQAGIGLLSL
+193 FAEVMSATEFEHQ
-205 EKPRIDPITGNP
+205 N
-217 TGGYDTIV
+217 IV
-225 DKDGTNNQ
+225 NNA
-233 TLGASLNNINII
+233 LGASVNEIG
-245 NSVAYKKKI
+245 VAYSAVYKSHYSSVSKPGVYLFMT
-254 SLLGDGNEVNGIYVL
+254 SNRG
-269 PFTNDNFR
+269 FR
-277 NKLYIGDSGSGF
+277 NRLLSGDSGSGF
-289 FVYDTLKNKWV
+289 FVYDTVAQKWV
-300 LVGVTS
+300 LVGVLTG
-306 VANGTQNYASIV
+306 VEDNKNYASIV

-347 KDNIFSSANGSNIM
+347 KDNIFSSANGSNIT
-361 LNSNLDL
+361 LSTNLDL

-394 GFDIAGGASL
+394 GFDIARGASL
-404 NLNVV
+404 NLNVT
-409 SDTSVHKLGKG
+409 SDTSVHKVGKG

-460 LGVNESLNDK
+460 LGVNENLNDK

-477 GALDL
+477 GALDI
-482 NGFDQTFNNI
+482 NGFDQTFDNI

-501 TNKNPQRATL
+501 TNANSQRAMLT
-511 AINGESGKDT
+511 INGESGKDT
-521 IFHANIDKNIELK
+521 IFHASIDKNIELR

-584 KIAAAGLSEPV
+584 KIAAAGLSEPA

-669 LKYRQDVQSG
+669 LKYRQDIESK

-700 RVGGG
+700 KVGGG

-730 KFEIENLEVSG
+730 KFEVENLEVSG

-746 FEPDSVVKKSLK
+746 FEPDSLIKKSLK

-783 FDVDFTAALKGGMAL
+783 FDIDFTAALKGGMAL
-798 DKTYTLVSAQS
+798 DKAYTLVSAQN
-809 IINEGAIF
+809 IINEGAVF

-825 LFMTYTISDG
+825 LFMTYAISDG

-845 GENPAVSSN
+845 GENPAISSN

-890 ALRKLAQKADK
+890 VLRKLAQKADK

-909 SLKMSIKALQ
+909 SLKVSMKALQ

-970 NNFWANVNGAYFKDK
+970 NNVWANVNGAYFKDK

-997 IGYDRGYDE
+997 VGYDRGYDE

-1019 FSSNVLKDDAKIYS
+1019 FSSDILKDDAKIYS
-1033 FGAYGLFERGAH
+1033 FGAYGLFERGSH

-1068 SAKGRGILSSNYYK
+1068 SVKGRGILSSNYYK
-1082 YKISLSKSGEY
+1082 YKISLSKSGEF

-1116 RYDQKSINDFNVAV
+1116 QYDQKSVNDFNVAV

>member
-9 LVLSGILCSCLD
+9 LVLSSILYSCLD

-60 KFTFDKIPNNNARN
+60 KFTFNKIPNNNARN
-74 NKGNFTALGRN
+74 NKGNFTSLGRN

-90 THVENGTNAV
+90 NHTLLASAATNFNEN
-100 DYNEKRGVF
+100 RGWF
-109 GNTKYEYLTRYSST
+109 GNTLYEYATNST
-123 STSKV
+123 QKL
-128 YNTETT
+128 YGADTT
-134 YLRTTKFIVEGS
+134 YLRTSKYIVEGQI
-146 VDPID
+146 DPLD
-151 IPDLEISPASYNDQD
+151 VPNLEISSQDQTKD
-166 IAEIEVRKIE
+166 EANANKIE
-176 NYFKA
+176 DRFRD
-181 IKNSGGANGNDI
+181 IKNSGGASGENI
-193 FAYQAGIGLLSL
+193 LAYEAGTGSLAL
-205 EKPRIDPITGNP
+205 EKPKS
-217 TGGYDTIV
+217 DTDGFAEVMSATEFEHQNIV
-225 DKDGTNNQ
+225 NNA
-233 TLGASLNNINII
+233 LGASVNEIG
-245 NSVAYKKKI
+245 VAYSAVYKSHYSSVSKPGVYLFMT
-254 SLLGDGNEVNGIYVL
+254 SNRG
-269 PFTNDNFR
+269 FR
-277 NKLYIGDSGSGF
+277 NRLLPGDSGSGF
-289 FVYDTLKNKWV
+289 FVYDTVAQKWV
-300 LVGVTS
+300 LVGVLTG
-306 VANGTQNYASIV
+306 VEDNKNYASIV

-347 KDNIFSSANGSNIM
+347 KDNIFSSANGSNIT

-368 GHGGIVVNSGDFTLN
+368 GHGGIVVNSGDITLN

-409 SDTSVHKLGKG
+409 SDTSVHKVGKG

-460 LGVNESLNDK
+460 LGVNENLNDK

-482 NGFDQTFNNI
+482 NGFDQTFDNI

-501 TNKNPQRATL
+501 TNENSQRATL
-511 AINGESGKDT
+511 KINGESGKDT

-584 KIAAAGLSEPV
+584 KIAAAGLSEPA
-595 YMDLT
+595 YMDLA

-669 LKYRQDVQSG
+669 LKYRQDIESK

-705 ATKLKELVINGKDT
+705 TTKLKELVINGKDT

-730 KFEIENLEVSG
+730 KFEVENLEVGG

-798 DKTYTLVSAQS
+798 DKTYTLVSAQN

-825 LFMTYTISDG
+825 LFMTYAISDG

-901 DMREISTS
+901 DMKEISTS
-909 SLKMSIKALQ
+909 SLKVSMKALQ

-934 LRAKADISQFKL
+934 LRTKADISQFKL

-1006 FILGVSAGVSKAK
+1006 FILGVSTGVSKAK
-1019 FSSNVLKDDAKIYS
+1019 FSSDILKDDAKIYS

-1057 SKRSLDEAQKA
+1057 SKRSLDETQKA
-1068 SAKGRGILSSNYYK
+1068 SVKGRGILSSNYYK
-1082 YKISLSKSGEY
+1082 YKISLSKSGEF

-1137 LNSDKNAFSVQFL
+1137 LNSDKNTFSVQFL

-1164 SLNNSN
+1164 SLNNSS

>member
-9 LVLSGILCSCLD
+9 LVLSSILCSCLD

-60 KFTFDKIPNNNARN
+60 KFTFNKIPNNNARN

-90 THVENGTNAV
+90 NHTLLASAATNFNEN
-100 DYNEKRGVF
+100 RGWF
-109 GNTKYEYLTRYSST
+109 GNTLYEYATNST
-123 STSKV
+123 QKL
-128 YNTETT
+128 YGADTT
-134 YLRTTKFIVEGS
+134 YLRTSKYIVEGQI
-146 VDPID
+146 DPLD
-151 IPDLEISPASYNDQD
+151 VPNLEISSQDQTKD
-166 IAEIEVRKIE
+166 EANAKKIE
-176 NYFKA
+176 DRFRD
-181 IKNSGGANGNDI
+181 IKNSGGASGENI
-193 FAYQAGIGLLSL
+193 LAYEAGTGSLAL
-205 EKPRIDPITGNP
+205 EKPKS
-217 TGGYDTIV
+217 DTDGFAEVMSATEFENQNIV
-225 DKDGTNNQ
+225 NNA
-233 TLGASLNNINII
+233 LGASVNEIG
-245 NSVAYKKKI
+245 VAYSAVYKSHYSSVSKPGVYLFMT
-254 SLLGDGNEVNGIYVL
+254 SNRG
-269 PFTNDNFR
+269 FR
-277 NKLYIGDSGSGF
+277 NRLLPGDSGSGF
-289 FVYDTLKNKWV
+289 FVYDTVAQKWV
-300 LVGVTS
+300 LVGVLTG
-306 VANGTQNYASIV
+306 VEDNKNYASIV

-347 KDNIFSSANGSNIM
+347 KDNIFSSANGSNIT

-368 GHGGIVVNSGDFTLN
+368 GHGGIVVNSGDLTLN

-394 GFDIAGGASL
+394 GFDIARGASL
-404 NLNVV
+404 NLNVT

-460 LGVNESLNDK
+460 LGVNENLNDK

-482 NGFDQTFNNI
+482 NGFDQTFDNI
-492 SANSSDAKI
+492 SANASDAKI
-501 TNKNPQRATL
+501 TNANSQRATL
-511 AINGESGKDT
+511 TINGESGKDT
-521 IFHANIDKNIELK
+521 IFHASIDKNIELR

-584 KIAAAGLSEPV
+584 KIAAAGLIEPD
-595 YMDLT
+595 YMDLA

-632 DAKLNGDITAK
+632 DAKLNSDITAK

-669 LKYRQDVQSG
+669 LKYRQDIESK

-730 KFEIENLEVSG
+730 KFEVENLEVSG

-746 FEPDSVVKKSLK
+746 FEPDSLIKKSLK

-764 ENEPVL
+764 ENEPIL

-798 DKTYTLVSAQS
+798 DKTYTLVSAQN

-825 LFMTYTISDG
+825 LFMTYAISDG

-919 NSNELMNSRLFQVTQ
+919 NSNELMNSRLFVITR

-985 KSDGDLKFYGTN
+985 QSDGDLKFYGTN

-1057 SKRSLDEAQKA
+1057 SKRSLDETQKA
-1068 SAKGRGILSSNYYK
+1068 SVKGRGILSSNYYK
-1082 YKISLSKSGEY
+1082 YKISLSKIGEF

-1137 LNSDKNAFSVQFL
+1137 LNSEKNAFSVQFL

>member
-9 LVLSGILCSCLD
+9 LVLSSILCSCLD

-60 KFTFDKIPNNNARN
+60 KFTFNKIPNNNARN

-90 THVENGTNAV
+90 NHTLLASAATNFNEN
-100 DYNEKRGVF
+100 RGWF
-109 GNTKYEYLTRYSST
+109 GNTLYEYATNST
-123 STSKV
+123 QKL
-128 YNTETT
+128 YGADTT
-134 YLRTTKFIVEGS
+134 YLRTSKYIVEGQI
-146 VDPID
+146 DPLD
-151 IPDLEISPASYNDQD
+151 VPNLEISSQDQAKD
-166 IAEIEVRKIE
+166 EANAKKIE
-176 NYFKA
+176 DRFRD
-181 IKNSGGANGNDI
+181 IKNSGGASGENI
-193 FAYQAGIGLLSL
+193 LAYEAGTGSLAL
-205 EKPRIDPITGNP
+205 EKPKS
-217 TGGYDTIV
+217 DTDGFAEVMSATEFEHQNIV
-225 DKDGTNNQ
+225 NNA
-233 TLGASLNNINII
+233 LGASVNEIG
-245 NSVAYKKKI
+245 VAYSAVYKSHYSSVSKPGVYLFMT
-254 SLLGDGNEVNGIYVL
+254 SNRD
-269 PFTNDNFR
+269 FR
-277 NKLYIGDSGSGF
+277 NRLLPGDSGSGF
-289 FVYDTLKNKWV
+289 FVYDTVAQKWV
-300 LVGVTS
+300 LVGVLTG
-306 VANGTQNYASIV
+306 VEDNKNYASIV

-347 KDNIFSSANGSNIM
+347 KDNIFSSANGSNIT
-361 LNSNLDL
+361 LNTNLDL

-394 GFDIAGGASL
+394 GFYIARGASL
-404 NLNVV
+404 NLNVT
-409 SDTSVHKLGKG
+409 SDTSVHKVGKG

-460 LGVNESLNDK
+460 LGVNENLNDK

-477 GALDL
+477 GELDL
-482 NGFDQTFNNI
+482 NGFDQTFDNI

-501 TNKNPQRATL
+501 TNANSQRATL
-511 AINGESGKDT
+511 TINGESGKDT
-521 IFHANIDKNIELK
+521 IFHASIDKNIELR

-584 KIAAAGLSEPV
+584 KIAVAGLSEPA
-595 YMDLT
+595 YMDLA
-600 RPSTLSQP
+600 RPSTLSQL

-669 LKYRQDVQSG
+669 LKYRQDIESK

-694 DSDSLL
+694 DSDSML

-705 ATKLKELVINGKDT
+705 ATKLKELVVNGKDT

-730 KFEIENLEVSG
+730 KFEVENLEVSG

-798 DKTYTLVSAQS
+798 DKTYTLVSAQN

-825 LFMTYTISDG
+825 LFMTYAISDG

-854 VVQERVSKFSQR
+854 VVQERVSKFSQK

-890 ALRKLAQKADK
+890 VLRKLAQKADK

-934 LRAKADISQFKL
+934 LRTKADISQFKL

-970 NNFWANVNGAYFKDK
+970 NNFWANVNGAYFKDRQ
-985 KSDGDLKFYGTN
+985 SDGDLKFYGTN

-1019 FSSNVLKDDAKIYS
+1019 FSSDILKDDAKIYS

-1068 SAKGRGILSSNYYK
+1068 SVKGRGILSSNYYK

-1137 LNSDKNAFSVQFL
+1137 LNSEKNAFSVQFL

-1164 SLNNSN
+1164 SLNNSS

>member
-9 LVLSGILCSCLD
+9 LVVSSILSSCLD

-32 RDYLDLAQNKGIF
+32 RDYLDFAQNKGIF
-45 KATDAPLEFTQRNGT
+45 KATDAPLEFTQRNGA
-60 KFTFDKIPNNNARN
+60 KFRFDKIPNNNARN
-74 NKGNFTALGRN
+74 NKGNFTSIGRN

-90 THVENGTNAV
+90 NHTLLASAATNFNEN
-100 DYNEKRGVF
+100 RGWF
-109 GNTKYEYLTRYSST
+109 GNTLYEYATNST
-123 STSKV
+123 QKL
-128 YNTETT
+128 YGADTT
-134 YLRTTKFIVEGS
+134 YLRTSKYIVEGQI
-146 VDPID
+146 DPLD
-151 IPDLEISPASYNDQD
+151 VPNLEISSQDQTKD
-166 IAEIEVRKIE
+166 EANAKKIE
-176 NYFKA
+176 DHFRD
-181 IKNSGGANGNDI
+181 IKNSGGASGENI
-193 FAYQAGIGLLSL
+193 LVYEAGTGSLAL
-205 EKPRIDPITGNP
+205 EKPKS
-217 TGGYDTIV
+217 DTDGFAEVMSATEFENQNIV
-225 DKDGTNNQ
+225 NNA
-233 TLGASLNNINII
+233 LGASVNEIG
-245 NSVAYKKKI
+245 VAYSAVYKSHYSSVSKPGVYLFMT
-254 SLLGDGNEVNGIYVL
+254 SSRG
-269 PFTNDNFR
+269 FR
-277 NKLYIGDSGSGF
+277 NRLLPGDSGSGF
-289 FVYDTLKNKWV
+289 FVYDTVSQKWI
-300 LVGVTS
+300 LVGVLTG
-306 VANGTQNYASIV
+306 VEDNKNYASIV

-327 KEYENLV
+327 KGYENLV
-334 SGVNVLGSALVQN
+334 SGVNVLGSTLVQN
-347 KDNIFSSANGSNIM
+347 KDNIFSSANGSNIT
-361 LNSNLDL
+361 LSTNLDL
-368 GHGGIVVNSGDFTLN
+368 GHGGIVINSGDFTLN

-394 GFDIAGGASL
+394 GFDIARGASL
-404 NLNVV
+404 NLNVT

-460 LGVNESLNDK
+460 LGVNENLNDK

-501 TNKNPQRATL
+501 TNANSQRATL
-511 AINGESGKDT
+511 TINGESGKDT
-521 IFHANIDKNIELK
+521 IFHASIDKNIELR

-571 IGDASVLTPLAKS
+571 VGDASVLTPLAKS
-584 KIAAAGLSEPV
+584 KIAAAGLSEPA

-705 ATKLKELVINGKDT
+705 VTKLKELVVNGKDT

-730 KFEIENLEVSG
+730 KFEVENLEVSG

-746 FEPDSVVKKSLK
+746 FEPDSLIKKSLK

-798 DKTYTLVSAQS
+798 DKTYTLVSAQN

-825 LFMTYTISDG
+825 LFMTYAISDG
-835 KIVMKLSDKK
+835 KIVMKLSDKN

-901 DMREISTS
+901 DMKEISTS
-909 SLKMSIKALQ
+909 SLKVSMKALQ

-934 LRAKADISQFKL
+934 LRTKADISQFKL

-1006 FILGVSAGVSKAK
+1006 FILGVSTGVSKAK

-1057 SKRSLDEAQKA
+1057 SKRSLDETQKA
-1068 SAKGRGILSSNYYK
+1068 SVKGRGILSSNYYK
-1082 YKISLSKSGEY
+1082 YKISLSKSGEF

-1110 DGFKND
+1110 VGFKND

-1187 LNSDTKLSENLV
+1187 LNSETKLGENLV

>member
-1 MKNNLSIS
+1 MKNNLSIF
-9 LVLSGILCSCLD
+9 LVLSSILCSCLD

-45 KATDAPLEFTQRNGT
+45 KATDAPLEFMQRNGA
-60 KFTFDKIPNNNARN
+60 KFTFNKIPNNNARN

-90 THVENGTNAV
+90 NHTLLASAATNFNEN
-100 DYNEKRGVF
+100 RGWF
-109 GNTKYEYLTRYSST
+109 GNTLYEYATNST
-123 STSKV
+123 QKLYGADTTYIRTSK
-128 YNTETT
+128 Y
-134 YLRTTKFIVEGS
+134 IVEGQI
-146 VDPID
+146 DPLD
-151 IPDLEISPASYNDQD
+151 VPNLEISSQDQTKD
-166 IAEIEVRKIE
+166 EANANKIE
-176 NYFKA
+176 DRFRD
-181 IKNSGGANGNDI
+181 IKNSGGASGENI
-193 FAYQAGIGLLSL
+193 LAYEAGTGSLAL
-205 EKPRIDPITGNP
+205 EKPKSDSDGFAEVMSATEFENQN
-217 TGGYDTIV
+217 IV
-225 DKDGTNNQ
+225 NNA
-233 TLGASLNNINII
+233 LGASVNEIG
-245 NSVAYKKKI
+245 VAYSAVYKSHYSSVSKPGVYLFMT
-254 SLLGDGNEVNGIYVL
+254 SNRG
-269 PFTNDNFR
+269 FR
-277 NKLYIGDSGSGF
+277 NRLLPGDSGSGF
-289 FVYDTLKNKWV
+289 FVYDTVAQKWV
-300 LVGVTS
+300 LVGVLTG
-306 VANGTQNYASIV
+306 VEDNKNYVSIV

-347 KDNIFSSANGSNIM
+347 KDNIFSSANGSNIT

-368 GHGGIVVNSGDFTLN
+368 GHGGIVVNSGDLTLN

-404 NLNVV
+404 NLNVT

-460 LGVNESLNDK
+460 LGVNENLNDK

-501 TNKNPQRATL
+501 TNENSQRATL
-511 AINGESGKDT
+511 TINGESGKDT
-521 IFHANIDKNIELK
+521 IFHASIDKNIELK

-584 KIAAAGLSEPV
+584 KMAAAGLSEPA

-632 DAKLNGDITAK
+632 DAKLNSDITAK

-700 RVGGG
+700 RVGG

-730 KFEIENLEVSG
+730 KFEVENLEVSG

-746 FEPDSVVKKSLK
+746 FEPDSLIKKSLK

-825 LFMTYTISDG
+825 LFMTYAISDG

-845 GENPAVSSN
+845 GENPAVSPN
-854 VVQERVSKFSQR
+854 IVQERVSKFSQR

-934 LRAKADISQFKL
+934 LRAKADILQFKL

-958 MAYEAAEASRER
+958 MAYEAAEASKER
-970 NNFWANVNGAYFKDK
+970 NNFWANVNGAYFKDRQ
-985 KSDGDLKFYGTN
+985 SDGDLKFYGTN

-1019 FSSNVLKDDAKIYS
+1019 FSSDILKDDAKIYS

-1045 EIQSNLNFAFIN
+1045 EIQSNLNFSFIN

-1068 SAKGRGILSSNYYK
+1068 SVKGRGILSSNYYK
-1082 YKISLSKSGEY
+1082 YKISLSKSGEF

-1137 LNSDKNAFSVQFL
+1137 LNSEKNAFSVQFL

-1187 LNSDTKLSENLV
+1187 LNSDTKLSKNLV

>member
-9 LVLSGILCSCLD
+9 LVLSSILCSCLD

-60 KFTFDKIPNNNARN
+60 KFTFNKIPNNNARN

-90 THVENGTNAV
+90 NHTLLASAATNFNEN
-100 DYNEKRGVF
+100 RGWF
-109 GNTKYEYLTRYSST
+109 GNTLYEYATNST
-123 STSKV
+123 QKL
-128 YNTETT
+128 YGADTT
-134 YLRTTKFIVEGS
+134 YLRTSKYIVEGQI
-146 VDPID
+146 DPLD
-151 IPDLEISPASYNDQD
+151 VPNLEISSQDQAKD
-166 IAEIEVRKIE
+166 EANAKKIE
-176 NYFKA
+176 DRFRD
-181 IKNSGGANGNDI
+181 IKNSGGASGENI
-193 FAYQAGIGLLSL
+193 LAYEAGTGSLAL
-205 EKPRIDPITGNP
+205 EKPKSDSDGFAEVMSATEFENQN
-217 TGGYDTIV
+217 IV
-225 DKDGTNNQ
+225 NNA
-233 TLGASLNNINII
+233 LGASVNEIG
-245 NSVAYKKKI
+245 VAYSAVYKSHYSIVSKPGVYLFMT
-254 SLLGDGNEVNGIYVL
+254 SNRG
-269 PFTNDNFR
+269 FR
-277 NKLYIGDSGSGF
+277 NRLLPGDSGSGF
-289 FVYDTLKNKWV
+289 FVYDTVAQKWV
-300 LVGVTS
+300 LVGVLTG
-306 VANGTQNYASIV
+306 VEDNKNYASIV

-347 KDNIFSSANGSNIM
+347 KDNIFSSANGSNIT

-368 GHGGIVVNSGDFTLN
+368 GHGGIVVNSGDITLN

-404 NLNVV
+404 NLNVT

-460 LGVNESLNDK
+460 LGVNENLNDK

-482 NGFDQTFNNI
+482 NGFDQTFDNI

-501 TNKNPQRATL
+501 TNANSQRATL
-511 AINGESGKDT
+511 TINGESGKDT
-521 IFHANIDKNIELK
+521 IFHASIDKNIELR

-584 KIAAAGLSEPV
+584 KIAAAGLNEPD

-669 LKYRQDVQSG
+669 LKYRQDIESR

-730 KFEIENLEVSG
+730 KFEVENLEVSG
-741 AQKLG
+741 VQKLG
-746 FEPDSVVKKSLK
+746 FEPDSLIKKSLK

-798 DKTYTLVSAQS
+798 DKTYTLVSAQN

-825 LFMTYTISDG
+825 LFMTYAISDG

-854 VVQERVSKFSQR
+854 VVQERVSKFGQR

-901 DMREISTS
+901 DMKEISTS

-919 NSNELMNSRLFQVTQ
+919 NSNELMNSRLFQITQ

-1019 FSSNVLKDDAKIYS
+1019 FSSDILKDDAKIYS
-1033 FGAYGLFERGAH
+1033 FGAYGLFEKGPH

-1082 YKISLSKSGEY
+1082 YKISLSKSGEF

-1164 SLNNSN
+1164 SLNNSS

-1187 LNSDTKLSENLV
+1187 LNSDTKLSKNLV

>member
-9 LVLSGILCSCLD
+9 LVLSSILCSCLD

-60 KFTFDKIPNNNARN
+60 KFTFNKIPNNNARN
-74 NKGNFTALGRN
+74 NKGNFTSLGRS

-90 THVENGTNAV
+90 NHTILASAATNFNEN
-100 DYNEKRGVF
+100 RGWF
-109 GNTKYEYLTRYSST
+109 GNTLYEYATNST
-123 STSKV
+123 QKL
-128 YNTETT
+128 YGADTT
-134 YLRTTKFIVEGS
+134 YLRTSKYIVEGQI
-146 VDPID
+146 DPLD
-151 IPDLEISPASYNDQD
+151 VPNLEISSQDQAKD
-166 IAEIEVRKIE
+166 EANAKKIE
-176 NYFKA
+176 DRFRD
-181 IKNSGGANGNDI
+181 IKNSGGASGENI
-193 FAYQAGIGLLSL
+193 LAYEAGTGSLAL
-205 EKPRIDPITGNP
+205 EKPKSDSDGFAEVMSATEFEHQN
-217 TGGYDTIV
+217 IV
-225 DKDGTNNQ
+225 NNA
-233 TLGASLNNINII
+233 LGASVNEIG
-245 NSVAYKKKI
+245 VAYSAVYK
-254 SLLGDGNEVNGIYVL
+254 SHYSSVNKPGVYL
-269 PFTNDNFR
+269 FMTSNRGFR
-277 NKLYIGDSGSGF
+277 NRLLPGDSGSGF
-289 FVYDTLKNKWV
+289 FVYDTVAQKWV
-300 LVGVTS
+300 LVGVLTG
-306 VANGTQNYASIV
+306 VEDNKNYASIV

-347 KDNIFSSANGSNIM
+347 KDNIFSSANGSNIT

-368 GHGGIVVNSGDFTLN
+368 GHGGIVVNSGDLTLN

-460 LGVNESLNDK
+460 LGVNENLNDK

-482 NGFDQTFNNI
+482 NGFDQTFDNI

-501 TNKNPQRATL
+501 TNENSQRVAL
-511 AINGESGKDT
+511 KINGESGKDT

-584 KIAAAGLSEPV
+584 KIAAAGLSEPA
-595 YMDLT
+595 YMDLA

-614 FSAKDGIKLKS
+614 FIAKDGIKLKS

-669 LKYRQDVQSG
+669 LKYRQDIESK
-679 NLLVKDVK
+679 NLLVKDIK

-730 KFEIENLEVSG
+730 KFEVENLEVSG

-746 FEPDSVVKKSLK
+746 FEPDSLIKKSLK

-798 DKTYTLVSAQS
+798 YKTYTLVSAQN

-825 LFMTYTISDG
+825 LFMTYAISDG

-866 ENKILSMLKGTPEF
+866 ENKILSMLEGTPEF

-901 DMREISTS
+901 DMKEISTS

-1019 FSSNVLKDDAKIYS
+1019 FSSDILKDDAKIYS

-1068 SAKGRGILSSNYYK
+1068 SVKGRGILSSNYYK
-1082 YKISLSKSGEY
+1082 YKISLFKSGEF

-1137 LNSDKNAFSVQFL
+1137 LNSEKNAFSVQFL

>member
-9 LVLSGILCSCLD
+9 LVLSSILCSCLD

-45 KATDAPLEFTQRNGT
+45 KATDAPLEFTQRNGA
-60 KFTFDKIPNNNARN
+60 KFTFNKIPNNNARN
-74 NKGNFTALGRN
+74 NKGNFTSLGRN

-90 THVENGTNAV
+90 NHTLLASAATNFNEN
-100 DYNEKRGVF
+100 RGWF
-109 GNTKYEYLTRYSST
+109 GNTLYEYATNST
-123 STSKV
+123 QKL
-128 YNTETT
+128 YGADTT
-134 YLRTTKFIVEGS
+134 YLRTSKYIVEGQI
-146 VDPID
+146 DPLD
-151 IPDLEISPASYNDQD
+151 VPNLEISSQDQAKD
-166 IAEIEVRKIE
+166 EANAKKIE
-176 NYFKA
+176 DRFRD
-181 IKNSGGANGNDI
+181 IKNSGGASGENI
-193 FAYQAGIGLLSL
+193 LAYEAGTGSLAL
-205 EKPRIDPITGNP
+205 EKPKS
-217 TGGYDTIV
+217 DTDGFAEVMSATEFENQNIV
-225 DKDGTNNQ
+225 NNA
-233 TLGASLNNINII
+233 LGASVNEIG
-245 NSVAYKKKI
+245 VAYSAVYKSHYSSVSKPGVYLFMT
-254 SLLGDGNEVNGIYVL
+254 SNRG
-269 PFTNDNFR
+269 FR
-277 NKLYIGDSGSGF
+277 NRLLPGDSGSGF
-289 FVYDTLKNKWV
+289 FVYDTVAQKWV
-300 LVGVTS
+300 LVGVLTG
-306 VANGTQNYASIV
+306 VEDNKNYASIV

-347 KDNIFSSANGSNIM
+347 KDNIFSSANGSNIT

-368 GHGGIVVNSGDFTLN
+368 GHGGIVVNSGDLTLN

-394 GFDIAGGASL
+394 GFDIARGASL

-460 LGVNESLNDK
+460 LGVNENLNDK

-482 NGFDQTFNNI
+482 NGFDQTFDNI

-501 TNKNPQRATL
+501 TNENPQRATL
-511 AINGESGKDT
+511 AINGESGEDT
-521 IFHANIDKNIELK
+521 IFHASIDKNIELK

-553 LSLENAKVTLQGH
+553 LSLENSKVTLQGH
-566 PKTHA
+566 PKMHA

-584 KIAAAGLSEPV
+584 KIAAAGLSEPA

-669 LKYRQDVQSG
+669 LKYRQDIESK

-705 ATKLKELVINGKDT
+705 ATKLKELVINGKGT

-730 KFEIENLEVSG
+730 KFEVENLEVSG

-746 FEPDSVVKKSLK
+746 FEPDSLIKKSLK

-798 DKTYTLVSAQS
+798 DKTYTLVSAQN

-825 LFMTYTISDG
+825 LFMTYAISDG

-901 DMREISTS
+901 DMKEISTS
-909 SLKMSIKALQ
+909 SLKMSIKVLQ

-970 NNFWANVNGAYFKDK
+970 NNFWANVNGAYFKDRQ
-985 KSDGDLKFYGTN
+985 SDGDLKFYGTN

-1068 SAKGRGILSSNYYK
+1068 SVKGRGILSSNYYK

-1170 EYVDYK
+1170 EYVNYK

>member
-9 LVLSGILCSCLD
+9 LVVSSILCSCLD

-60 KFTFDKIPNNNARN
+60 KFTFNKIPNNNARN

-90 THVENGTNAV
+90 NHTLLASAATNFNEN
-100 DYNEKRGVF
+100 RGWF
-109 GNTKYEYLTRYSST
+109 GNTLYEYATNST
-123 STSKV
+123 QKL
-128 YNTETT
+128 YGADTT
-134 YLRTTKFIVEGS
+134 YLRTSKYIVEGQI
-146 VDPID
+146 DPLD
-151 IPDLEISPASYNDQD
+151 VPNLEISSQDQTKD
-166 IAEIEVRKIE
+166 EANAKKIE
-176 NYFKA
+176 DRFSD
-181 IKNSGGANGNDI
+181 IKNSGGASGENI
-193 FAYQAGIGLLSL
+193 LAYEAGTGSLAL
-205 EKPRIDPITGNP
+205 EKPKS
-217 TGGYDTIV
+217 DTDGFAEVMSATEFENQNIV
-225 DKDGTNNQ
+225 NNA
-233 TLGASLNNINII
+233 LGASVNEIG
-245 NSVAYKKKI
+245 VAYSAVYKSHYSSVSKPGVYLFMT
-254 SLLGDGNEVNGIYVL
+254 SNRG
-269 PFTNDNFR
+269 FR
-277 NKLYIGDSGSGF
+277 NRLLPGDSGSGF
-289 FVYDTLKNKWV
+289 FVYDTVAQKWV
-300 LVGVTS
+300 LVGVLTG
-306 VANGTQNYASIV
+306 VEDNKNYASIV

-347 KDNIFSSANGSNIM
+347 KDNIFSSANGSNIT

-368 GHGGIVVNSGDFTLN
+368 GHGGIVVNSGDLTLN
-383 STNGSKIAKFA
+383 STNGSMVAKFA

-404 NLNVV
+404 NLNVT

-460 LGVNESLNDK
+460 LGVNENLNDK

-482 NGFDQTFNNI
+482 NGFDQTFDNI

-501 TNKNPQRATL
+501 TNENSQRATL
-511 AINGESGKDT
+511 KINGESGKDT

-546 GFDIDGA
+546 GFDIDDA

-584 KIAAAGLSEPV
+584 KIAAAGLSEPA
-595 YMDLT
+595 YMDLA

-719 PLAKDVLLGDG
+719 HLAKDVLLGDG
-730 KFEIENLEVSG
+730 KFEVENLEVSG

-798 DKTYTLVSAQS
+798 DKTYTLVSAQN

-825 LFMTYTISDG
+825 LFMTYAISDG

-854 VVQERVSKFSQR
+854 VVQESVSKFSQR

-901 DMREISTS
+901 DMKEISTS

-1006 FILGVSAGVSKAK
+1006 FILGVSTGVSKAK

-1068 SAKGRGILSSNYYK
+1068 SVKGRGILSSNYYK

-1137 LNSDKNAFSVQFL
+1137 LYSDKNAFSVQFL
-1150 VKQSVYNSEDKSYV
+1150 VKQSIYNSEDKSYV
-1164 SLNNSN
+1164 SLNNSS

>member
-9 LVLSGILCSCLD
+9 LVLSSILCSCLD

-45 KATDAPLEFTQRNGT
+45 KATDAPLEFTQRNGA
-60 KFTFDKIPNNNARN
+60 KFTFNKIPNNNARN
-74 NKGNFTALGRN
+74 NKGNFTSLGRN

-90 THVENGTNAV
+90 NHTLLASAATNFNEN
-100 DYNEKRGVF
+100 RGWF
-109 GNTKYEYLTRYSST
+109 GNTLYEYAANST
-123 STSKV
+123 QKL
-128 YNTETT
+128 YGADTT
-134 YLRTTKFIVEGS
+134 YLRTSKYIVEGQI
-146 VDPID
+146 DPLD
-151 IPDLEISPASYNDQD
+151 VPNLEISSQDQTKD
-166 IAEIEVRKIE
+166 EANANKIE
-176 NYFKA
+176 DRFRD
-181 IKNSGGANGNDI
+181 IKNSGGASGENI
-193 FAYQAGIGLLSL
+193 LAYEAGTGSLAL
-205 EKPRIDPITGNP
+205 EKPKS
-217 TGGYDTIV
+217 DTDGFAEVMSATEFENQNIV
-225 DKDGTNNQ
+225 NNA
-233 TLGASLNNINII
+233 LGASVNEIG
-245 NSVAYKKKI
+245 VAYSAVYKTHYSSVSKPGVYLFMT
-254 SLLGDGNEVNGIYVL
+254 SNRG
-269 PFTNDNFR
+269 FR
-277 NKLYIGDSGSGF
+277 NRLLPGDSGSGF
-289 FVYDTLKNKWV
+289 FVYDTVAQKWV
-300 LVGVTS
+300 LVGVLTG
-306 VANGTQNYASIV
+306 VEDNKNYASIV

-327 KEYENLV
+327 KGYENLV
-334 SGVNVLGSALVQN
+334 SGVNVLDSALVKN
-347 KDNIFSSANGSNIM
+347 KDNIFSSANGSNIT
-361 LNSNLDL
+361 LSTNLDL

-383 STNGSKIAKFA
+383 STNGSKIAKFT
-394 GFDIAGGASL
+394 GFDIARGASL
-404 NLNVV
+404 NLNVI

-460 LGVNESLNDK
+460 LGVNENLNDK

-482 NGFDQTFNNI
+482 NGFNQTFNNI

-501 TNKNPQRATL
+501 TNENSQRATL
-511 AINGESGKDT
+511 KINGDSGKDT
-521 IFHANIDKNIELK
+521 IFHASIDKNIELK

-584 KIAAAGLSEPV
+584 KIAAAGLSEPA
-595 YMDLT
+595 YMDLART
-600 RPSTLSQP
+600 STLSQP

-669 LKYRQDVQSG
+669 LKYRQDIESG

-730 KFEIENLEVSG
+730 KFEVENLEVGG

-746 FEPDSVVKKSLK
+746 FEPDSLIKKSLK

-770 DFKKV
+770 DFKNV

-798 DKTYTLVSAQS
+798 DKTYTLVSAQN
-809 IINEGAIF
+809 IINEGVIF

-825 LFMTYTISDG
+825 LFMTYAISDG

-854 VVQERVSKFSQR
+854 VVQERVSRFSQR

-890 ALRKLAQKADK
+890 AIRKLAQKADK
-901 DMREISTS
+901 EMKEISTS

-970 NNFWANVNGAYFKDK
+970 NNFWANVNGAYFKDRQ
-985 KSDGDLKFYGTN
+985 SDGDLKFYGTN

-1019 FSSNVLKDDAKIYS
+1019 FSSDILKDDAKIYS
-1033 FGAYGLFERGAH
+1033 FGAYGLFEKGPH

-1068 SAKGRGILSSNYYK
+1068 SVKGRGILSSNYYK
-1082 YKISLSKSGEY
+1082 YKISLSKSGEF

-1137 LNSDKNAFSVQFL
+1137 LSSEKNTFSVQFL

>member
-9 LVLSGILCSCLD
+9 LVLSSILFSCLD

-60 KFTFDKIPNNNARN
+60 KFTFNKIPNNNARN

-90 THVENGTNAV
+90 NHTLLASAATNFNEN
-100 DYNEKRGVF
+100 RGWF
-109 GNTKYEYLTRYSST
+109 GNTLYEYATNST
-123 STSKV
+123 QKL
-128 YNTETT
+128 YGADTT
-134 YLRTTKFIVEGS
+134 YLRTSKYIVEGQI
-146 VDPID
+146 DPLD
-151 IPDLEISPASYNDQD
+151 VPNLEISSQDQTKD
-166 IAEIEVRKIE
+166 EANAKKIE
-176 NYFKA
+176 DRFRD
-181 IKNSGGANGNDI
+181 IKNSGGASGENI
-193 FAYQAGIGLLSL
+193 LAYEAGTGSLAL
-205 EKPRIDPITGNP
+205 EKPKSDSDGFAEVMSATEFEHQN
-217 TGGYDTIV
+217 IV
-225 DKDGTNNQ
+225 NNA
-233 TLGASLNNINII
+233 LGASVNEIG
-245 NSVAYKKKI
+245 VAYSAVYKSHYSSVSKPGVYLFMT
-254 SLLGDGNEVNGIYVL
+254 SNRG
-269 PFTNDNFR
+269 FR
-277 NKLYIGDSGSGF
+277 NRLLPGDSGSGF
-289 FVYDTLKNKWV
+289 FVYDTVAQKWV
-300 LVGVTS
+300 LVGVLTG
-306 VANGTQNYASIV
+306 VEDNKNYASIV

-347 KDNIFSSANGSNIM
+347 KDNIFSSANGSNIT

-368 GHGGIVVNSGDFTLN
+368 GHGGIAVNSGDLTLN

-482 NGFDQTFNNI
+482 NGFNQTFNNI

-501 TNKNPQRATL
+501 TNENSQRATL
-511 AINGESGKDT
+511 KINGESGKDT
-521 IFHANIDKNIELK
+521 IFHASIDKNIELK
-534 HSGQGKELVFDG
+534 HSGQGKELIFDG

-566 PKTHA
+566 PKAHA
-571 IGDASVLTPLAKS
+571 IGDASILTPLAKS
-584 KIAAAGLSEPV
+584 KIAAAGLSEPA

-669 LKYRQDVQSG
+669 LKYRQDIESK

-730 KFEIENLEVSG
+730 KFEVENLEVSG

-775 LTLGAGMK
+775 LTLGAGIK

-798 DKTYTLVSAQS
+798 DKTYTLVSAQN

-825 LFMTYTISDG
+825 LFMTYAISDG

-854 VVQERVSKFSQR
+854 VVQEMVSKFSQR

-880 VQAIS
+880 MQAIS

-890 ALRKLAQKADK
+890 ALRKLAQKVDK
-901 DMREISTS
+901 DMKEISTS

-985 KSDGDLKFYGTN
+985 KIDGDLKFYGTN

-1019 FSSNVLKDDAKIYS
+1019 FSSDILKDDAKIYS

-1068 SAKGRGILSSNYYK
+1068 SVKGRGILSSNYYK
-1082 YKISLSKSGEY
+1082 YKISLSKSGEF

-1116 RYDQKSINDFNVAV
+1116 RYDQKSVNDFNVAV

-1164 SLNNSN
+1164 SLNNSS

>member
-9 LVLSGILCSCLD
+9 LVLSSILCSCLD

-45 KATDAPLEFTQRNGT
+45 KASDVPLEFTQRNGT

-74 NKGNFTALGRN
+74 NKGNFTALGRS

-90 THVENGTNAV
+90 NHTLLASAATNFNEN
-100 DYNEKRGVF
+100 RGWF
-109 GNTKYEYLTRYSST
+109 GNTLYEYATNST
-123 STSKV
+123 QKL
-128 YNTETT
+128 YGADTT
-134 YLRTTKFIVEGS
+134 YLRTSKYIVEGQI
-146 VDPID
+146 DPLD
-151 IPDLEISPASYNDQD
+151 VPNLEISSQDQTKD
-166 IAEIEVRKIE
+166 EANANKIE
-176 NYFKA
+176 DRFRD
-181 IKNSGGANGNDI
+181 IKNSGGASGENI
-193 FAYQAGIGLLSL
+193 LAYEAGTGSLAL
-205 EKPRIDPITGNP
+205 EKPKSDSDGFAEVMSATEFENQN
-217 TGGYDTIV
+217 IV
-225 DKDGTNNQ
+225 NNA
-233 TLGASLNNINII
+233 LGASVNEIG
-245 NSVAYKKKI
+245 VAYSAVYKSHYSSVSKPGVYLFMT
-254 SLLGDGNEVNGIYVL
+254 SNRG
-269 PFTNDNFR
+269 FR
-277 NKLYIGDSGSGF
+277 NRLLPGDSGSGF
-289 FVYDTLKNKWV
+289 FVYDTVAQKWV
-300 LVGVTS
+300 LVGVLTG
-306 VANGTQNYASIV
+306 VEDNKNYASIV

-347 KDNIFSSANGSNIM
+347 KDNIFSSANGSNIT

-368 GHGGIVVNSGDFTLN
+368 GHGGIVVNSGDLTLN

-460 LGVNESLNDK
+460 LGVNENLNDK

-477 GALDL
+477 GVLDL

-501 TNKNPQRATL
+501 TNENSQRATL

-521 IFHANIDKNIELK
+521 IFHASIDKNIELK

-584 KIAAAGLSEPV
+584 KIAAAGLSEPA
-595 YMDLT
+595 YMDLA

-669 LKYRQDVQSG
+669 LKYRQDIESK

-705 ATKLKELVINGKDT
+705 TTKLKELVINGKDT

-730 KFEIENLEVSG
+730 KFEVENLEVSG

-746 FEPDSVVKKSLK
+746 FEPDSLIKKSLK

-798 DKTYTLVSAQS
+798 DKTYTLVSAQN

-825 LFMTYTISDG
+825 LFMTYAISDG

-901 DMREISTS
+901 DMKEISTS
-909 SLKMSIKALQ
+909 SLKVSMKALQ

-970 NNFWANVNGAYFKDK
+970 NNFWANVNGAYFKDRQ
-985 KSDGDLKFYGTN
+985 SDGDLKFYGTN

-1068 SAKGRGILSSNYYK
+1068 SVKGRGILSSNYYK
-1082 YKISLSKSGEY
+1082 YKISLSKSGEF

-1137 LNSDKNAFSVQFL
+1137 LNSEKNAFSVQFL

-1187 LNSDTKLSENLV
+1187 LNSETKISENLV
-1199 LSSQLSGM
+1199 LSSQLSGV

>member
-9 LVLSGILCSCLD
+9 LVLSSILCSCLD

-27 GTNFY
+27 GINFY

-60 KFTFDKIPNNNARN
+60 KFTFNKIPNNNARN

-90 THVENGTNAV
+90 NHTLLASAATNFNEN
-100 DYNEKRGVF
+100 RGWF
-109 GNTKYEYLTRYSST
+109 GNTLYEYATNSTQKLYSAD
-123 STSKV
+123 
-128 YNTETT
+128 TT
-134 YLRTTKFIVEGS
+134 YLRTSKYIVEGQI
-146 VDPID
+146 DPLD
-151 IPDLEISPASYNDQD
+151 VPNLEISSQDQAKD
-166 IAEIEVRKIE
+166 EANANKIE
-176 NYFKA
+176 GRFRD
-181 IKNSGGANGNDI
+181 IKNSGGASGENI
-193 FAYQAGIGLLSL
+193 LAYEAGTGSLAL
-205 EKPRIDPITGNP
+205 EKPKSDSDGFAEVMSATEFEHQN
-217 TGGYDTIV
+217 IV
-225 DKDGTNNQ
+225 NNA
-233 TLGASLNNINII
+233 LGASVNEIG
-245 NSVAYKKKI
+245 VAYSAVYKSHYSSVSKPGVYLFMT
-254 SLLGDGNEVNGIYVL
+254 SNRG
-269 PFTNDNFR
+269 FR
-277 NKLYIGDSGSGF
+277 NRLLPGDSGSGF
-289 FVYDTLKNKWV
+289 FVYDTVAQKWV
-300 LVGVTS
+300 LVGVLTG
-306 VANGTQNYASIV
+306 VEDNKNYASIV

-347 KDNIFSSANGSNIM
+347 KDNIFSSANGSNIT

-460 LGVNESLNDK
+460 LGVNENLNDK

-501 TNKNPQRATL
+501 TNDNSQRATL
-511 AINGESGKDT
+511 KINGESGKDT
-521 IFHANIDKNIELK
+521 IFHASIDKNIELK

-584 KIAAAGLSEPV
+584 KITAAGLSEPAH
-595 YMDLT
+595 MDLT

-669 LKYRQDVQSG
+669 LKYRQDIESK

-730 KFEIENLEVSG
+730 KFEVENLEVSG

-746 FEPDSVVKKSLK
+746 FEPDSLIKKSLK

-764 ENEPVL
+764 ENKPIL

-798 DKTYTLVSAQS
+798 DKTYTLVSAQN

-825 LFMTYTISDG
+825 LFMTYAISDG

-845 GENPAVSSN
+845 GENPAVSPN

-890 ALRKLAQKADK
+890 VLRKLAQKADK
-901 DMREISTS
+901 DMKEISTS

-1019 FSSNVLKDDAKIYS
+1019 FSSDILKDDAKIYS

-1068 SAKGRGILSSNYYK
+1068 SVKGRGILSSNYYK
-1082 YKISLSKSGEY
+1082 YKISLFKSGEF

-1116 RYDQKSINDFNVAV
+1116 RYDQKSVNDFNVAV

-1164 SLNNSN
+1164 SLNNSS

>member
-9 LVLSGILCSCLD
+9 LVLSSILCSCLD

-60 KFTFDKIPNNNARN
+60 KFTFNKIPNNNARN

-90 THVENGTNAV
+90 NHTLLASAATNFNEN
-100 DYNEKRGVF
+100 RGWF
-109 GNTKYEYLTRYSST
+109 GNTLYEYATNST
-123 STSKV
+123 QKL
-128 YNTETT
+128 YGADTT
-134 YLRTTKFIVEGS
+134 YLRTSKYIVEGQI
-146 VDPID
+146 DPLD
-151 IPDLEISPASYNDQD
+151 VPNLEISSQDQTKD
-166 IAEIEVRKIE
+166 EANANKIE
-176 NYFKA
+176 DRFRE
-181 IKNSGGANGNDI
+181 IKNSGGASGDNI
-193 FAYQAGIGLLSL
+193 LAYEAGTGSLAL
-205 EKPRIDPITGNP
+205 EKPKSDSDGFAEVMSATEFEHQN
-217 TGGYDTIV
+217 IV
-225 DKDGTNNQ
+225 NNA
-233 TLGASLNNINII
+233 LGASVNEIG
-245 NSVAYKKKI
+245 VAYSAVYKSHYSSVSKPGVYLFMT
-254 SLLGDGNEVNGIYVL
+254 SNRG
-269 PFTNDNFR
+269 FR
-277 NKLYIGDSGSGF
+277 NRLLPGDSGSGF
-289 FVYDTLKNKWV
+289 FVYDTVAQKWV
-300 LVGVTS
+300 LVGVLTG
-306 VANGTQNYASIV
+306 VEDNKNYASIV

-347 KDNIFSSANGSNIM
+347 KDNIFSSANGSNIT

-368 GHGGIVVNSGDFTLN
+368 GHGGIVVNSGDLTLN

-460 LGVNESLNDK
+460 LGVNENLNDK

-477 GALDL
+477 GVLDL

-501 TNKNPQRATL
+501 TNENSQRATL

-521 IFHANIDKNIELK
+521 IFHASIDKNIELK

-584 KIAAAGLSEPV
+584 KIAAAGLSEPA
-595 YMDLT
+595 YMDLA

-669 LKYRQDVQSG
+669 LKYRQDIESK

-705 ATKLKELVINGKDT
+705 TTKLKELVINGKDT

-730 KFEIENLEVSG
+730 KFEVENLEISG

-746 FEPDSVVKKSLK
+746 FEPDSLIKKSLK

-798 DKTYTLVSAQS
+798 DKTYTLVNAQN

-825 LFMTYTISDG
+825 LFMTYAISDG

-866 ENKILSMLKGTPEF
+866 ENKILSMLKGTPEY
-880 VQAIS
+880 VQALS
-885 SGDDE
+885 SADEE
-890 ALRKLAQKADK
+890 ALRNLAQIADK
-901 DMREISTS
+901 DMCEISTS
-909 SLKMSIKALQ
+909 SLKVGMKALQ
-919 NSNELMNSRLFQVTQ
+919 NSNELMNSRLFVITR

-958 MAYEAAEASRER
+958 MAYKAAEASRER

-997 IGYDRGYDE
+997 VGYDRGYDE

-1019 FSSNVLKDDAKIYS
+1019 FSSDILKDDAKIYS

-1057 SKRSLDEAQKA
+1057 SKRSLDDAQKA
-1068 SAKGRGILSSNYYK
+1068 SVKGRGILSSNYYK
-1082 YKISLSKSGEY
+1082 YKISLSKSGEF

-1116 RYDQKSINDFNVAV
+1116 QYDQKSINDFNVAV

-1164 SLNNSN
+1164 SLNNSS

-1207 LDNDKNYGI
+1207 LDKDKNYGI

>member
-9 LVLSGILCSCLD
+9 LVLSSILCSCLD

-45 KATDAPLEFTQRNGT
+45 KATDAPLEFAQRNGT
-60 KFTFDKIPNNNARN
+60 KFTFNKIPNNNARN
-74 NKGNFTALGRN
+74 NKGNFTSLGRN

-90 THVENGTNAV
+90 NHTLLASAATNFNEN
-100 DYNEKRGVF
+100 RGWF
-109 GNTKYEYLTRYSST
+109 GNTLYEYATNST
-123 STSKV
+123 QKL
-128 YNTETT
+128 YGADTT
-134 YLRTTKFIVEGS
+134 YLRTSKYIVEGQI
-146 VDPID
+146 DPLD
-151 IPDLEISPASYNDQD
+151 VPNLEISSQDQTKD
-166 IAEIEVRKIE
+166 EANAKKIE
-176 NYFKA
+176 DRFRD
-181 IKNSGGANGNDI
+181 IKNSGGASGENI
-193 FAYQAGIGLLSL
+193 LAYEAGTGSLAL
-205 EKPRIDPITGNP
+205 EKPKSDSDGFAEVMSATEFENQN
-217 TGGYDTIV
+217 IV
-225 DKDGTNNQ
+225 NNA
-233 TLGASLNNINII
+233 LGASVNEIG
-245 NSVAYKKKI
+245 VAYSAVYKSHYSSVSKPGVYLFMT
-254 SLLGDGNEVNGIYVL
+254 SNRG
-269 PFTNDNFR
+269 FR
-277 NKLYIGDSGSGF
+277 NRLLPGDSGSGF
-289 FVYDTLKNKWV
+289 FVYDTVAQKWV
-300 LVGVTS
+300 LVGVLTG
-306 VANGTQNYASIV
+306 VEDNKNYASIV

-347 KDNIFSSANGSNIM
+347 KDNIFSSANGSNIT

-368 GHGGIVVNSGDFTLN
+368 GHGGIVVNSGDLTLN

-394 GFDIAGGASL
+394 GFDIARGASL

-460 LGVNESLNDK
+460 LGVNENLNDK

-482 NGFDQTFNNI
+482 NGFDQTFDNI

-501 TNKNPQRATL
+501 TNENPQRATL
-511 AINGESGKDT
+511 AINGESGEDT
-521 IFHANIDKNIELK
+521 IFHASIDKNIELK

-566 PKTHA
+566 PKMHA

-584 KIAAAGLSEPV
+584 KIAAAGLSEPA

-669 LKYRQDVQSG
+669 LKYRQDIESK

-705 ATKLKELVINGKDT
+705 ATKLKELVINGKGT

-730 KFEIENLEVSG
+730 KFEVENLEVSG

-746 FEPDSVVKKSLK
+746 FEPDSLIKKSLK

-798 DKTYTLVSAQS
+798 DKTYTLVSAQN

-825 LFMTYTISDG
+825 LFMTYAISDG

-866 ENKILSMLKGTPEF
+866 ENKILSMLEGTPEF

-890 ALRKLAQKADK
+890 MLRKLAQKADK

-909 SLKMSIKALQ
+909 SLKVSMKALQ

-970 NNFWANVNGAYFKDK
+970 NNFWANVNGAYFKDRQ
-985 KSDGDLKFYGTN
+985 SDGDLKFYGTN

-1019 FSSNVLKDDAKIYS
+1019 FSSDILKDDAKIYS

-1068 SAKGRGILSSNYYK
+1068 SVKGRGILSSNYYK
-1082 YKISLSKSGEY
+1082 YKISLSKSGEF

-1137 LNSDKNAFSVQFL
+1137 LNSEKNAFSVQFL

-1164 SLNNSN
+1164 SLNNSS

>member
-9 LVLSGILCSCLD
+9 LVLSSILCSCLD

-60 KFTFDKIPNNNARN
+60 KFTFNKIPNNNARN

-90 THVENGTNAV
+90 NHTLLASAATNFNEN
-100 DYNEKRGVF
+100 RGWF
-109 GNTKYEYLTRYSST
+109 GNTLYEYATNST
-123 STSKV
+123 QKL
-128 YNTETT
+128 YGADTT
-134 YLRTTKFIVEGS
+134 YLRTSKYIVEGQI
-146 VDPID
+146 DPLD
-151 IPDLEISPASYNDQD
+151 VPNLEISSQDQAKD
-166 IAEIEVRKIE
+166 EANANKIE
-176 NYFKA
+176 GRFRD
-181 IKNSGGANGNDI
+181 IKNSGGASGENI
-193 FAYQAGIGLLSL
+193 LAYEAGTGSLAL
-205 EKPRIDPITGNP
+205 EKPKSDSDGFAEVMSATEFEHQN
-217 TGGYDTIV
+217 IV
-225 DKDGTNNQ
+225 NNA
-233 TLGASLNNINII
+233 LGASVNEIG
-245 NSVAYKKKI
+245 VAYSAVYKSHYSSVSKPGVYLFMT
-254 SLLGDGNEVNGIYVL
+254 SNRG
-269 PFTNDNFR
+269 FR
-277 NKLYIGDSGSGF
+277 NRLLPGDSGSGF
-289 FVYDTLKNKWV
+289 FVYDTVAQKWV
-300 LVGVTS
+300 LVGVLTG
-306 VANGTQNYASIV
+306 VEDNKNYASIV

-347 KDNIFSSANGSNIM
+347 KDNIFSSANGSNIT

-368 GHGGIVVNSGDFTLN
+368 GHGGIVVNSGDLTLN

-460 LGVNESLNDK
+460 LGVNENLNDK

-501 TNKNPQRATL
+501 TNENSQRATL

-546 GFDIDGA
+546 GFDIDGS
-553 LSLENAKVTLQGH
+553 LNLENAKVTLQGH

-584 KIAAAGLSEPV
+584 KIAAAGLSEPA

-669 LKYRQDVQSG
+669 LKYRQDIESK

-730 KFEIENLEVSG
+730 KFEVENLEVSG

-746 FEPDSVVKKSLK
+746 FEPDSLIKKSLK

-764 ENEPVL
+764 ENEPIL

-798 DKTYTLVSAQS
+798 DKTYTLVSAQN

-825 LFMTYTISDG
+825 LFMTYAISDG

-901 DMREISTS
+901 DMREISAS
-909 SLKMSIKALQ
+909 ALKVSIKALQ

-970 NNFWANVNGAYFKDK
+970 NNFWANVNGAYFKDRQ
-985 KSDGDLKFYGTN
+985 SDGDLKFYGTN

-1019 FSSNVLKDDAKIYS
+1019 FSSDILKDDAKIYS

-1068 SAKGRGILSSNYYK
+1068 SVKGRGILSSNYYK
-1082 YKISLSKSGEY
+1082 YKISLSKSGEF

-1099 LLALELGANGI
+1099 LLALEFGANSI

-1137 LNSDKNAFSVQFL
+1137 LNSEKNAFSVQFL

-1164 SLNNSN
+1164 SLNNSS

-1176 LDNNKLSYKLT
+1176 LDNNKLSYKLI

>member
-9 LVLSGILCSCLD
+9 LVLSSILCSCLD

-60 KFTFDKIPNNNARN
+60 KFTFNKIPNNNARN

-90 THVENGTNAV
+90 NHTLLASAATNFNEN
-100 DYNEKRGVF
+100 RGWF
-109 GNTKYEYLTRYSST
+109 GNTLYEYATNST
-123 STSKV
+123 QKL
-128 YNTETT
+128 YGADTT
-134 YLRTTKFIVEGS
+134 YLRTSKYIVEGQI
-146 VDPID
+146 DPLD
-151 IPDLEISPASYNDQD
+151 VPNLEISSQDQAKD
-166 IAEIEVRKIE
+166 EANAKKIE
-176 NYFKA
+176 DRFSD
-181 IKNSGGANGNDI
+181 IKNSGGASGENILAYEAGTGSLALERPKSDSDG
-193 FAYQAGIGLLSL
+193 FAEVMSATEFEHQ
-205 EKPRIDPITGNP
+205 N
-217 TGGYDTIV
+217 IV
-225 DKDGTNNQ
+225 NNA
-233 TLGASLNNINII
+233 LGASVNEIG
-245 NSVAYKKKI
+245 VAYSAVYKSYYSSVSKPGVYLFMT
-254 SLLGDGNEVNGIYVL
+254 SNRG
-269 PFTNDNFR
+269 FR
-277 NKLYIGDSGSGF
+277 NRLLPGDSGSGF
-289 FVYDTLKNKWV
+289 FVYDTVAQKWV
-300 LVGVTS
+300 LVGVLTG
-306 VANGTQNYASIV
+306 VEDNKNYASIV

-347 KDNIFSSANGSNIM
+347 KDNIFSSANGSNIT

-368 GHGGIVVNSGDFTLN
+368 GHGGIVVNSGDLTLN

-404 NLNVV
+404 NLNVT

-460 LGVNESLNDK
+460 LGVNENLNDK

-482 NGFDQTFNNI
+482 NGFDQTFDNI

-501 TNKNPQRATL
+501 TNENPQRATL

-521 IFHANIDKNIELK
+521 IFHASIDKNIELK

-584 KIAAAGLSEPV
+584 KIAAAGLSEPA

-658 KFDGSNTYDDG
+658 KFDGSNTYNDG
-669 LKYRQDVQSG
+669 LKYRQDIESK

-687 FDNKIVM
+687 FDNKIVI

-705 ATKLKELVINGKDT
+705 VTKLKELVINGKDT

-730 KFEIENLEVSG
+730 KFEVENLEVSG
-741 AQKLG
+741 AQKLS
-746 FEPDSVVKKSLK
+746 FEPDSLIKKSLK

-798 DKTYTLVSAQS
+798 DKTYTLVSAQN

-825 LFMTYTISDG
+825 LFMTYAISDG

-845 GENPAVSSN
+845 GENPAISSN

-970 NNFWANVNGAYFKDK
+970 NNFWANVNGAYFKDRQ
-985 KSDGDLKFYGTN
+985 SDGDLKFYGTN

-1068 SAKGRGILSSNYYK
+1068 SVKGRGILSSNYYK
-1082 YKISLSKSGEY
+1082 YKISLSKSGEF

-1137 LNSDKNAFSVQFL
+1137 LNSEKNAFSVQFL